1 MLTKEEISKRGKKI
15 RQEWEKQ
22 NRTAVQT
29 GAWEETSG
37 GRLSREEVASWGERI
52 RQEWEKP
59 AARATSARQTRREEE
74 DDEPGGLLGQLG
86 SLLQHSTEL
95 QNRTAYRNEEIRQ
108 EAEEVLGRPARENEA
123 RYNAYNQW
131 LEEDDNRQR
140 LNDLVQS
147 EQAAR
152 KEADIDERMH
162 KLGYTDAEIEEIRT
176 RRREYQQSV
185 PFGYDITHRIASS
198 VEGIASQAAGAA
210 FMAPETLRQ
219 ALYNFADRQRL
230 NTGDESHDEL
240 LKAVERVRNSNGMY
254 TLDELARNN
263 DRGWTAADIAAAE
276 AELDGAAAPVDM
288 SGPGGR
294 LYQRGEEALQ
304 EARLGLS
311 DLQELAYGAAE
322 SAGENIALGLVS
334 PGLLLGEQALR
345 SAGGGIADS
354 AAAGQSAG
362 QSLLSGLG
370 HGAVSAGIEQIG
382 IGQMM
387 RNMGRATGMS
397 RVTDDIL
404 DRIAALPGMDRLTPT
419 VAGIVA
425 NAGEEAAE
433 EFVQTYADTA
443 VDALLGRE
451 TPGLLSREL
460 LGEAAQSALGGAVGG
475 GLIGGISS
483 GIGAVQDVRQGRIA
497 PRADLVANANLSAT
511 IERAGQVGRAQ
522 QAAAGAAQAQQERQA
537 AAQVQQ
543 TAPEAAAE
551 SATTAPQQRTVDPQL
566 AELAAQS
573 GGRLDASAWRTMQQ
587 PQAENAESLTGNAET
602 LTGSAETLT
611 AQDQRRAVRQ
621 NWTDEQRAEAML
633 LEANT
638 SMTEAAVNTA
648 VEAMPA
654 DVSGDVYSV
663 AANTVY
669 QLSRQGIAED
679 WDAALDLAS
688 RSGVRVNQILA
699 APGGAEAL
707 QMIYNR
713 GQMDGIEAAGY
724 SAAGLADERR
734 AGQVQY
740 QAGALVPEEDK
751 MLFDLYAAASD
762 TAVTVSDRLEK
773 NAGGY
778 VDTALGKVY
787 FGAEAGAD
795 TFGTVLHESVHQYN
809 AWDEAGGRE
818 LQTATLRYL
827 AEQQGFESVNDLVES
842 YIQRYQE
849 AGQEL
854 SYAQACEEI
863 TADAMR
869 GVFGSEE
876 TFARWVEHQRALAEQ
891 NGRQR
896 STIAKVMDHVREM
909 LDKVISKAKS
919 ILNREPGNAAARQ
932 AQALAESQKRALEE
946 LYYKHAET
954 AMEAQRAARRSQN
967 QTENVNKSEES
978 ANENQTGVAS
988 SQQNV
993 ASSQQNAASERRYQF
1008 PDKDHVV
1015 VPGNGNPYMNNKSYR
1030 SVSSGKNPISAYT
1043 GYAMFADNANAIA
1056 DVYGEDMYMVDHKNL
1071 VDIDDFKVK
1080 IAQAWDDAAENGTLP
1095 AELDVISYEYD
1106 GEAVAQ
1112 DFDPPDIVD
1121 GAGAWDNPDIAAW
1134 AFDAGIFEDVAGVKT
1149 RDGAVVWDPDVII
1162 RVNKDAE
1169 VWGAESGESTTGGR
1183 RYQLPEDTG
1192 IRTVNYSD
1200 YVDTSQENQDIAERE
1215 GLGEFG
1221 KSSPNGELKTAILYH
1236 GSYADFDRF
1245 DFEAGR
1251 AARKN
1256 GSVDRHGE
1264 GFYFTENPDWAR
1276 NYGDNVYKVEVK
1288 YSTDNRTAK
1297 RTGREKDF
1305 TRTSSGYWVIPSNK
1319 ADNIRILS
1327 KADASEASIDD
1338 AAKRYHLPVDEG
1350 QMESGQRA
1358 AAWENVDR
1366 AGLLE
1371 ALQAAYEE
1379 KETHRVPEET
1389 IDRIAR
1395 RIVSG
1400 EDSRADVKVV
1410 REQLVGLLNY
1420 AASGQADWDA
1430 VVAAAEGIAD
1440 EVMKKSGHMDRS
1452 LWNEYKDLHYFT
1464 VKVKRGGTEYNELV
1478 YRYGSYAAAKREMA
1492 RFGITLN
1499 TNEKNVARGIDQVY
1513 QELAGDYPGLFSA
1526 ELTDPMEQLD
1536 RIAQVR
1542 QAIKPAYQNSY
1553 GESYEEARADLAMR
1567 IIGSAVAEG
1576 VTDTGVAGMLR
1587 QRIDENLNAHRAG
1600 VQRRVVNALN
1610 EQERTA
1616 RDDAFRQMQRVVS
1629 ASGEANR
1636 RRLEAERE
1644 AWAKTSDQMR
1654 TAMARSRD
1662 TAQRAR
1668 DARNADNIRRQIAA
1682 NRTKLN
1688 RMLLHP
1694 SDQYHIPPK
1703 LMQDALQ
1710 VAELANNAT
1719 YNEDTVTKLQA
1730 LRSQLAEQAAANEG
1744 ADSIAA
1750 DWNSSGISEMLGSL
1764 ASSMQRT
1771 SRRNAR
1777 LDEQADAQA
1786 RRLERGLN
1794 QLYDMQSEYEN
1805 ADFSSRRIDRFT
1817 VDELATLRDIT
1828 SAMVTVIQNSN
1839 KLLATQ
1845 TAQSAAEF
1853 ASVARQEVE
1862 GSPSRLKDKNGKG
1875 GSIKERLLEF
1885 YNKYRANVYNAERI
1899 FNMLGG
1905 HRHGG
1910 AMEALG
1916 KSLAAGEAKQT
1927 AIREKGMQQFRDVLE
1942 GKENRKLLRRFAGQD
1957 AELIDVGFSTKINRA
1972 QMVSLYMHL
1981 QNAQNREH
1989 VLKGGVVIPD
1999 MKEYARGHIEKA
2011 YRTNR
2016 VERITE
2022 GTISAIEKELTTGEM
2037 ADYCQKWIT
2046 DLKELLNNYTKNVIN
2061 ETSRRLSGYDK
2072 AGVGDYYPIAVDR
2085 DVLQKEIEGV
2095 VYNGTI
2101 EGRGFLKS
2109 RQEHSKAPLLLEE
2122 ASGVM
2127 ARTLAD
2133 AAAYGGLAPAIRD
2146 ANKIWNA
2153 NRNEQGSLRAAVRKN
2168 FGSDGVNFVENY
2180 IADLQQRPRTRK
2192 NIFDFLS
2199 GMRGNY
2205 AGAVLT
2211 LNPGVALGQV
2221 SGVAAAASDLG
2232 WKATWDAYREML
2244 PNSAEHK
2251 ERIRKEMMDH
2261 GYWQLE
2267 ATLSD
2272 GPTAELN
2279 AVRQRSGAVQ
2289 RVLERIPGTGWLENM
2304 DMKTRMALWE
2314 GSKYYVDHHLE
2325 EFGLPADA
2333 HGSDAWWGAVVSK
2346 MTEVNDRTQPNYTIS
2361 QQSALQRDPS
2371 QLVKMLTMFRSQGF
2385 QNYGL
2390 VASAVEDVRAQAAY
2404 EEEYAQ
2410 RAADTTL
2417 GEEERQQ
2424 AQADLE
2430 RVQRD
2435 KAAAWTTLR
2444 RAASGQVVS
2453 AAIFV
2458 AAKMLV
2464 DDWLLHRYD
2473 REKDEEGQITP
2484 ASVAGR
2490 AAGMIAEN
2498 LMGNVYGLS
2507 EVWNT
2512 VANLFGGGEEEPVSL
2527 TGVDAISDLSG
2538 DLLRLH
2544 NAVTE
2549 DELDP
2554 TKVRDRLID
2563 LAGSVGNLTGV
2574 PVARLTRIVEGLT
2587 GWIGD
2592 ISTAANSDGL
2602 NLWDVMNA
2610 PPSSTSQYDRLYT
2623 AVFEEPDP
2631 EDAAAALK
2639 RLADLDEL
2647 TPPAKASDA
2656 KAGDGKLLT
2665 ELLKREREY
2674 GSSVQ
2679 DAAAAR
2685 VAGNEAQQRQIRQE
2699 LVNTLA
2705 GALGI
2710 DQNTKEGQRRLRT
2723 LINKVDGAITDEV
2736 REQMGADSKTGA
2748 TVYTPLLAAL
2758 EDGGDPAAAQTVLRR
2773 AGITD
2778 SNIKNAVQGVYKDEY
2793 IYGDKSTR
2801 QRIERQ
2807 LLQLKDANGEPYFD
2821 ESELQGWVTDWELQ
2835 GLNDSVYTDLDEALA
2850 TRNKAAAKEQIDRY
2864 MTAGK
2869 SADSIRNRMAS
2880 LYKQEYIN
2888 ADSARRREIAQFLVG
2903 LRGPK
2908 GEKIVTV
2915 DTLTKWIMDDA
2926 MAKATAG
2933 R

>member
-1 MLTKEEISKRGKKI
+1 MAITKERLKALR
-15 RQEWEKQ
+15 KQ
-22 NRTAVQT
+22 VDADNDSSAVRVDRTADRNRN
-29 GAWEETSG
+29 TSAV
-37 GRLSREEVASWGERI
+37 S
-52 RQEWEKP
+52 
-59 AARATSARQTRREEE
+59 AARTQRTSTSTSQARREEE
-74 DDEPGGLLGQLG
+74 DELGGLLGRLG
-86 SLLQHSTEL
+86 SLLQRSTEL
-95 QNRTAYRNEEIRQ
+95 QNQTAYRNEEIRQ
-108 EAEEVLGRPARENEA
+108 EADRELGQAVANAITPDDPVKALGRAQRSTGLRTVPAERREEIVREGLREDGRTDEEIDEAKSRTPEALYNE
-123 RYNAYNQW
+123 YNQW
-131 LEEDDNRQR
+131 LEEGDNRKR
-140 LNDLVQS
+140 LDDLVQS
-147 EQAAR
+147 ERAAR
-152 KEADIDERMH
+152 RESDTDERMH
-162 KLGYTDAEIEEIRT
+162 KLGYTDAEIEEIRA
-176 RRREYQQSV
+176 RRREYEQSV
-185 PFGYDITHRIASS
+185 PFGYDIGHRIASS
-198 VEGIASQAAGAA
+198 AAGIGSQAVGSALMGLPVMAQGLEDFLLHDYDTRPEDIDGLAGS
-210 FMAPETLRQ
+210 MYRLGRQ
-219 ALYNFADRQRL
+219 IYDQ
-230 NTGDESHDEL
+230 GDESL
-240 LKAVERVRNSNGMY
+240 G
-254 TLDELARNN
+254 
-263 DRGWTAADIAAAE
+263 
-276 AELDGAAAPVDM
+276 
-288 SGPGGR
+288 
-294 LYQRGEEALQ
+294 

-311 DLQELAYGAAE
+311 DMQDVAYSLGEMAGENVGMAAIFGPQALLIEQSLRALGGGVADMADEGRGAE
-322 SAGENIALGLVS
+322 SAA
-334 PGLLLGEQALR
+334 
-345 SAGGGIADS
+345 
-354 AAAGQSAG
+354 
-362 QSLLSGLG
+362 LSGLA
-370 HGAVSAGIEQIG
+370 HGAVSYGIERLG
-382 IGQMM
+382 IAQMM
-387 RNMGRATGMS
+387 RNMGRASGLN
-397 RVTDDIL
+397 RVTDSIV
-404 DRIAALPGMDRLTPT
+404 DRIASLPGIAQLEQKAPWL
-419 VAGIVA
+419 AGTLSS
-425 NAGEEAAE
+425 AGEEATE

-451 TPGLLSREL
+451 TPGLLSGEL
-460 LGEAAQSALGGAVGG
+460 LNEAAQSAVMGAAGG

-497 PRADLVANANLSAT
+497 PRADLVANAQLSAA

-522 QAAAGAAQAQQERQA
+522 QAAAGAAQTQQERQA

-543 TAPEAAAE
+543 TAPEAVTE
-551 SATTAPQQRTVDPQL
+551 SATTNPQQRAVDPRL

-573 GGRLDASAWRTMQQ
+573 DGRLDASAWRTMQQ
-587 PQAENAESLTGNAET
+587 PQAENAES
-602 LTGSAETLT
+602 LT

-669 QLSRQGIAED
+669 QMARQGIAED

-724 SAAGLADERR
+724 SAAGLADERQAGR
-734 AGQVQY
+734 AEY
-740 QAGALVPEEDK
+740 QPGALVPEEDRA
-751 MLFDLYAAASD
+751 LFDLYAAASD

-773 NAGGY
+773 NAGG
-778 VDTALGKVY
+778 
-787 FGAEAGAD
+787 
-795 TFGTVLHESVHQYN
+795 
-809 AWDEAGGRE
+809 
-818 LQTATLRYL
+818 
-827 AEQQGFESVNDLVES
+827 
-842 YIQRYQE
+842 
-849 AGQEL
+849 
-854 SYAQACEEI
+854 
-863 TADAMR
+863 
-869 GVFGSEE
+869 
-876 TFARWVEHQRALAEQ
+876 
-891 NGRQR
+891 
-896 STIAKVMDHVREM
+896 
-909 LDKVISKAKS
+909 
-919 ILNREPGNAAARQ
+919 
-932 AQALAESQKRALEE
+932 
-946 LYYKHAET
+946 
-954 AMEAQRAARRSQN
+954 
-967 QTENVNKSEES
+967 
-978 ANENQTGVAS
+978 
-988 SQQNV
+988 
-993 ASSQQNAASERRYQF
+993 
-1008 PDKDHVV
+1008 
-1015 VPGNGNPYMNNKSYR
+1015 
-1030 SVSSGKNPISAYT
+1030 
-1043 GYAMFADNANAIA
+1043 
-1056 DVYGEDMYMVDHKNL
+1056 
-1071 VDIDDFKVK
+1071 
-1080 IAQAWDDAAENGTLP
+1080 
-1095 AELDVISYEYD
+1095 
-1106 GEAVAQ
+1106 
-1112 DFDPPDIVD
+1112 
-1121 GAGAWDNPDIAAW
+1121 
-1134 AFDAGIFEDVAGVKT
+1134 
-1149 RDGAVVWDPDVII
+1149 
-1162 RVNKDAE
+1162 
-1169 VWGAESGESTTGGR
+1169 
-1183 RYQLPEDTG
+1183 
-1192 IRTVNYSD
+1192 
-1200 YVDTSQENQDIAERE
+1200 
-1215 GLGEFG
+1215 
-1221 KSSPNGELKTAILYH
+1221 
-1236 GSYADFDRF
+1236 
-1245 DFEAGR
+1245 
-1251 AARKN
+1251 
-1256 GSVDRHGE
+1256 
-1264 GFYFTENPDWAR
+1264 
-1276 NYGDNVYKVEVK
+1276 
-1288 YSTDNRTAK
+1288 
-1297 RTGREKDF
+1297 
-1305 TRTSSGYWVIPSNK
+1305 
-1319 ADNIRILS
+1319 
-1327 KADASEASIDD
+1327 
-1338 AAKRYHLPVDEG
+1338 
-1350 QMESGQRA
+1350 
-1358 AAWENVDR
+1358 
-1366 AGLLE
+1366 
-1371 ALQAAYEE
+1371 
-1379 KETHRVPEET
+1379 
-1389 IDRIAR
+1389 
-1395 RIVSG
+1395 
-1400 EDSRADVKVV
+1400 
-1410 REQLVGLLNY
+1410 
-1420 AASGQADWDA
+1420 
-1430 VVAAAEGIAD
+1430 
-1440 EVMKKSGHMDRS
+1440 
-1452 LWNEYKDLHYFT
+1452 
-1464 VKVKRGGTEYNELV
+1464 
-1478 YRYGSYAAAKREMA
+1478 
-1492 RFGITLN
+1492 
-1499 TNEKNVARGIDQVY
+1499 
-1513 QELAGDYPGLFSA
+1513 YPGLFSA

-1567 IIGSAVAEG
+1567 IIGAAVGEG
-1576 VTDTGVAGMLR
+1576 VTDQGVAGMLR
-1587 QRIDENLNAHRAG
+1587 QRINENLNLHRSG
-1600 VQRRVVNALN
+1600 IQRRVVNALN

-1654 TAMARSRD
+1654 TAMARSRN

-1668 DARNADNIRRQIAA
+1668 DARSKDNTRRVIAS
-1682 NRTKLN
+1682 NLSKLN

-1694 SDQYHIPPK
+1694 SDQYHVPQK
-1703 LMQDALQ
+1703 LLQDAVQ
-1710 VAELANNAT
+1710 VAELANRAT
-1719 YNEDTVTKLQA
+1719 YNKETLNKLYALKDQLETQA
-1730 LRSQLAEQAAANEG
+1730 KASDG
-1744 ADSIAA
+1744 VDSIAA
-1750 DWNSSGISEMLGSL
+1750 DWENSGISQMLANL
-1764 ASSMQRT
+1764 TTSMERQQ
-1771 SRRNAR
+1771 SAR
-1777 LDEQADAQA
+1777 LAEQADAQT
-1786 RRLERGLN
+1786 RRAERGLETM
-1794 QLYDMQSEYEN
+1794 YEMQSDYMAGLEMET
-1805 ADFSSRRIDRFT
+1805 FSLDDLI
-1817 VDELATLRDIT
+1817 ALRDLT

-1839 KLLATQ
+1839 KLVATR
-1845 TAQSAAEF
+1845 TAQNASEF
-1853 ASVARQEVE
+1853 GDLAKQEVE
-1862 GSPSRLKDKNGKG
+1862 SSPSRLKDSSG
-1875 GSIKERLLEF
+1875 RLAEL
-1885 YNKYRANVYNAERI
+1885 YNKYRANVYNAERF

-1910 AMEALG
+1910 AMETLG
-1916 KSLAAGEAKQT
+1916 KALAAGEARQT
-1927 AIREKGMQQFRDVLE
+1927 EIREKGMQQFRDVLE
-1942 GKENRKLLRRFAGQD
+1942 GKENQKLLRRFAGQD
-1957 AELIDVGFSTKINRA
+1957 AELIDVGLSTKINRA

-1981 QNAQNREH
+1981 QNAQNRDH

-1999 MKEYARGHIEKA
+1999 MKEYTRGHIEKA

-2016 VERITE
+2016 VERITA
-2022 GTISAIEKELTTGEM
+2022 GTIDAIEKELTTGEM
-2037 ADYCQKWIT
+2037 ADYCQKWIA
-2046 DLKELLNNYTKNVIN
+2046 DLKELLNNYTKGVIN

-2072 AGVGDYYPIAVDR
+2072 AKVEEYYPLAVDR

-2095 VYNGTI
+2095 VHNGTI
-2101 EGRGFLKS
+2101 EGRGFLKE
-2109 RQEHSKAPLLLEE
+2109 RREHSTAPVLLEE
-2122 ASGVM
+2122 ASSVM
-2127 ARTLAD
+2127 GRTLSD
-2133 AAAYGGLAPAIRD
+2133 AAAYAGLAPAIRD

-2153 NRNEQGSLRAAVRKN
+2153 NRSEQGSLRAAVRKS
-2168 FGSDGVNFVENY
+2168 FGDDGVNFVENY
-2180 IADLQQRPRTRK
+2180 IADLQQQPRTRK

-2211 LNPGVALGQV
+2211 LNPGVALGQI

-2251 ERIRKEMMDH
+2251 ESIRKEMMDH

-2289 RVLERIPGTGWLENM
+2289 RALERIPGTGWLENM

-2333 HGSDAWWGAVVSK
+2333 RGSDAWWGAVVSK

-2410 RAADTTL
+2410 RAADTNL

-2435 KAAAWTTLR
+2435 KAAAWTALR

-2458 AAKMLV
+2458 VAKMLV

-2610 PPSSTSQYDRLYT
+2610 PSSSASQYDRLYT

-2656 KAGDGKLLT
+2656 KAGDSKLLT

-2685 VAGNEAQQRQIRQE
+2685 VAGNEAQQRQIRQQ

-2705 GALGI
+2705 DAMGI

-2723 LINKVDGAITDEV
+2723 VINKVDGAITDEV

-2778 SNIKNAVQGVYKDEY
+2778 SNIKSAVQGVYKDEY
-2793 IYGDKSTR
+2793 IYGDESTR
-2801 QRIERQ
+2801 QRIEGQ
-2807 LLQLKDANGEPYFD
+2807 LLALKDANGKPYFTKTKD
-2821 ESELQGWVTDWELQ
+2821 KDDFADWVTDWELQ
-2835 GLNDSVYTDLDEALA
+2835 GLNDNVYTDLDEAL
-2850 TRNKAAAKEQIDRY
+2850 TTENKAAAKEQIDRY

-2933 R
+2933 Q

>member
-1 MLTKEEISKRGKKI
+1 MPYTSSDIAKI
-15 RQEWEKQ
+15 RK
-22 NRTAVQT
+22 RR
-29 GAWEETSG
+29 EEQQSTSG
-37 GRLSREEVASWGERI
+37 GMNGGKWQAADVAKIRRESA
-52 RQEWEKP
+52 
-59 AARATSARQTRREEE
+59 AAREGGRDQQLELDKELYTRRTGRPAEWAEPRRTATSARQNE
-74 DDEPGGLLGQLG
+74 EPGGLLD
-86 SLLQHSTEL
+86 SLMGMMQRSTEL
-95 QNRTAYRNEEIRQ
+95 QNQTAYRNQEIEKEGGKLAGRLAAQVLDTTPREGSLADRMERNARGIMDEQ
-108 EAEEVLGRPARENEA
+108 ESRWREYNE
-123 RYNAYNQW
+123 W
-131 LEEDDNRQR
+131 LEEGSNRE
-140 LNDLVQS
+140 L
-147 EQAAR
+147 AA
-152 KEADIDERMH
+152 
-162 KLGYTDAEIEEIRT
+162 
-176 RRREYQQSV
+176 
-185 PFGYDITHRIASS
+185 
-198 VEGIASQAAGAA
+198 
-210 FMAPETLRQ
+210 
-219 ALYNFADRQRL
+219 
-230 NTGDESHDEL
+230 
-240 LKAVERVRNSNGMY
+240 AVERMEDSGGQY
-254 TLDELARNN
+254 SLADLAANN
-263 DRGWTAADIAAAE
+263 DRGWTMEQIEDAAARLADRGLLDKAYSVNRRAGKSVAGIGQE
-276 AELDGAAAPVDM
+276 AAGAAAMALPVAAQAVEDVLYGTETRPEEIDGLAGDLYRWG
-288 SGPGGR
+288 SNV
-294 LYQRGEEALQ
+294 YQRGGKNLQ
-304 EARLGLS
+304 ESRLGLS
-311 DLQELAYGAAE
+311 DLEELAYGAAE
-322 SAGENIALGLVS
+322 SAGENIALGLIN
-334 PGLLLGEQALR
+334 PGLLLAEQTAR
-345 SAGGGIADS
+345 SAGGGIADM
-354 AAAGQSAG
+354 AAAGRSAG
-362 QSLLSGLG
+362 AAALSGLG
-370 HGAVSAGIEQIG
+370 HGAISAGIEQIG

-387 RNMGRATGMS
+387 RNMGMRTGMS
-397 RVTDDIL
+397 RAADSIL
-404 DRIAALPGMDRLTPT
+404 DRIAALPGLDRLAPA
-419 VAGIVA
+419 VAGTVA

-433 EFVQTYADTA
+433 EFVQSYADTA
-443 VDALLGRE
+443 LDTLLGAPD
-451 TPGLLSREL
+451 TPGLLSGEL
-460 LGEAAQSALGGAVGG
+460 LAEAAQSALGGAAGG

-522 QAAAGAAQAQQERQA
+522 QAAAGAAQTQRERQA

-543 TAPEAAAE
+543 TAPEAVTE
-551 SATTAPQQRTVDPQL
+551 SATTNPQQRAVDPRL
-566 AELAAQS
+566 AELATQS

-587 PQAENAESLTGNAET
+587 PQAENAETLTENAESLTEN
-602 LTGSAETLT
+602 AETLT
-611 AQDQRRAVRQ
+611 AQDQRQAVRQ

-713 GQMDGIEAAGY
+713 GQIDGIEAAGY

-787 FGAEAGAD
+787 FGTQADAD
-795 TFGTVLHESVHQYN
+795 TFGTILHESVHQYN

-876 TFARWVEHQRALAEQ
+876 AFARWVEHQRALAEQ

-896 STIAKVMDHVREM
+896 STIAKVMDRVREM

-932 AQALAESQKRALEE
+932 AKALAESQKRALEE

-967 QTENVNKSEES
+967 QTENVNESEES

-993 ASSQQNAASERRYQF
+993 ASFKQNVASEGENVASERRYQL
-1008 PDKDHVV
+1008 PEESDEE
-1015 VPGNGNPYMNNKSYR
+1015 R
-1030 SVSSGKNPISAYT
+1030 VSRRLANLNAELDDLHRQRRTLREEREAWEESEDVQKLNAEKEAARKHGLFSAEYKAFKQTPQYQAWLESEETFNARAAELKKQIGEVQERVREVQDQLKAISAKN
-1043 GYAMFADNANAIA
+1043 DNERVAY
-1056 DVYGEDMYMVDHKNL
+1056 DE
-1071 VDIDDFKVK
+1071 
-1080 IAQAWDDAAENGTLP
+1080 AAERNGGKAAYRRTLAVERFGTTEQFERAGYILPDGQMLDFAQNDSTRDTDHREIIDVFGPSEVRTGTEALNAFLADGNVRVMAEAPGIDVPAEVRPSTEQLERIREMAETIGAERRSFTLDFSAPDGKAVASKTYRGRINADRIVREIREYYQTGTLP
-1095 AELDVISYEYD
+1095 EESSL
-1106 GEAVAQ
+1106 AQ
-1112 DFDPPDIVD
+1112 F
-1121 GAGAWDNPDIAAW
+1121 
-1134 AFDAGIFEDVAGVKT
+1134 
-1149 RDGAVVWDPDVII
+1149 
-1162 RVNKDAE
+1162 
-1169 VWGAESGESTTGGR
+1169 
-1183 RYQLPEDTG
+1183 RYQ
-1192 IRTVNYSD
+1192 
-1200 YVDTSQENQDIAERE
+1200 
-1215 GLGEFG
+1215 
-1221 KSSPNGELKTAILYH
+1221 
-1236 GSYADFDRF
+1236 
-1245 DFEAGR
+1245 
-1251 AARKN
+1251 
-1256 GSVDRHGE
+1256 
-1264 GFYFTENPDWAR
+1264 
-1276 NYGDNVYKVEVK
+1276 
-1288 YSTDNRTAK
+1288 
-1297 RTGREKDF
+1297 
-1305 TRTSSGYWVIPSNK
+1305 
-1319 ADNIRILS
+1319 
-1327 KADASEASIDD
+1327 
-1338 AAKRYHLPVDEG
+1338 LPVDEG

-1358 AAWENVDR
+1358 AAWENTDR
-1366 AGLLE
+1366 VGLAEYISELYQSGE
-1371 ALQAAYEE
+1371 MR
-1379 KETHRVPEET
+1379 RVPVE
-1389 IDRIAR
+1389 RVQQLAR
-1395 RIVSG
+1395 RILS
-1400 EDSRADVKVV
+1400 DSASKANEITVAK
-1410 REQLVGLLNY
+1410 QLDGLMQY
-1420 AASGQADWDA
+1420 MASGQTDFETAFG
-1430 VVAAAEGIAD
+1430 AAEGIAD
-1440 EVMKKSGHMDRS
+1440 GILQKSTRRDSS

-1464 VKVKRGGTEYNELV
+1464 VHMERGGPEYQEMV
-1478 YRYGSYAAAKREMA
+1478 YQYGSYALAQKELGRNGIKLTTAKDSS
-1492 RFGITLN
+1492 
-1499 TNEKNVARGIDQVY
+1499 ARGIDQLY
-1513 QELAGDYPGLFSA
+1513 QELSNEYPGLFPSEITGPA
-1526 ELTDPMEQLD
+1526 DQLD

-1542 QAIKPAYQNSY
+1542 QSIRPQIKNNF
-1553 GESYEEARADLAMR
+1553 GESYEEARADLAMQ
-1567 IIGSAVAEG
+1567 IIGAAVGEG
-1576 VTDTGVAGMLR
+1576 VTDQGVAGMLR
-1587 QRIDENLNAHRAG
+1587 QRIDENLNLHRSG
-1600 VQRRVVNALN
+1600 IQRRVVNALN
-1610 EQERTA
+1610 EQEWEA
-1616 RDDAFRQMQRVVS
+1616 RNEGFAQAQRIVR

-1636 RRLEAERE
+1636 QRLERERA
-1644 AWAKTSDQMR
+1644 AWANTSNAMQ
-1654 TAMARSRD
+1654 TAMARSRNI
-1662 TAQRAR
+1662 ARRAR
-1668 DARNADNIRRQIAA
+1668 DARNKDNVRRVIAS
-1682 NRTKLN
+1682 NLTKLN

-1694 SDQYHIPPK
+1694 SDQYHVPPK
-1703 LMQDALQ
+1703 LLQDTIQ
-1710 VAELANNAT
+1710 VAELANRAT
-1719 YNEDTVTKLQA
+1719 YNKETLNKLYALKDQLETQA
-1730 LRSQLAEQAAANEG
+1730 KASDG
-1744 ADSIAA
+1744 VDSIAA
-1750 DWNSSGISEMLGSL
+1750 DWENSGISQMLANL
-1764 ASSMQRT
+1764 TTSMERQQ
-1771 SRRNAR
+1771 SAR
-1777 LDEQADAQA
+1777 LAEQADAQT
-1786 RRLERGLN
+1786 RRAERGLETM
-1794 QLYDMQSEYEN
+1794 YEMQSDYMAGLEMET
-1805 ADFSSRRIDRFT
+1805 FSLDDLI
-1817 VDELATLRDIT
+1817 ALRDLT

-1839 KLLATQ
+1839 KLVATR
-1845 TAQSAAEF
+1845 TAQSASEF
-1853 ASVARQEVE
+1853 GDLAKQEVE
-1862 GSPSRLKDKNGKG
+1862 SSPSRLKDSSG
-1875 GSIKERLLEF
+1875 RLAEL
-1885 YNKYRANVYNAERI
+1885 YNKYRANVYNAERF

-1910 AMEALG
+1910 AMETLG
-1916 KSLAAGEAKQT
+1916 KALAAGEARQT
-1927 AIREKGMQQFRDVLE
+1927 EIREKGMQQFRDVLE
-1942 GKENRKLLRRFAGQD
+1942 GKENQKLLRRFAGQD
-1957 AELIDVGFSTKINRA
+1957 AELIDVGLSTKINRA

-1981 QNAQNREH
+1981 QNAQNRDH

-1999 MKEYARGHIEKA
+1999 MKEYTRGHIEKA

-2016 VERITE
+2016 VERITA
-2022 GTISAIEKELTTGEM
+2022 GTIDAIEKELTTGEM
-2037 ADYCQKWIT
+2037 ADYCQKWIA
-2046 DLKELLNNYTKNVIN
+2046 DLKELLNNYTKGVIN

-2072 AGVGDYYPIAVDR
+2072 AKVEEYYPLAVDR

-2095 VYNGTI
+2095 VHNGTI
-2101 EGRGFLKS
+2101 EGRGFLKE
-2109 RQEHSKAPLLLEE
+2109 RREHSTAPVLLEE
-2122 ASGVM
+2122 ASSVM
-2127 ARTLAD
+2127 GRTLSD
-2133 AAAYGGLAPAIRD
+2133 AAAYAGLAPAIRD

-2153 NRNEQGSLRAAVRKN
+2153 NRSEQGSLRAAVRKS
-2168 FGSDGVNFVENY
+2168 FGDDGVNFVENY
-2180 IADLQQRPRTRK
+2180 IADLQQQPRTRK

-2211 LNPGVALGQV
+2211 LNPGVALGQI

-2251 ERIRKEMMDH
+2251 ENIRKEMMDH

-2390 VASAVEDVRAQAAY
+2390 VASAVENVRAQAAY
-2404 EEEYAQ
+2404 EEEYAR

-2435 KAAAWTTLR
+2435 KAAAWTALR

-2498 LMGNVYGLS
+2498 LMSNVYGLS

-2554 TKVRDRLID
+2554 AKVRDRLID

-2592 ISTAANSDGL
+2592 ISTAATSDGL

-2610 PPSSTSQYDRLYT
+2610 PSSSASQYDRLYT

-2656 KAGDGKLLT
+2656 KAGDSKLLT

-2679 DAAAAR
+2679 DAADAR
-2685 VAGNEAQQRQIRQE
+2685 VAGNEAQQRQIRQQ

-2705 GALGI
+2705 DAMGI

-2723 LINKVDGAITDEV
+2723 VINKVDGAITDEV

-2778 SNIKNAVQGVYKDEY
+2778 SNIKSAVQGVYKDEY
-2793 IYGDKSTR
+2793 IYGDESTR
-2801 QRIERQ
+2801 RRIERQ
-2807 LLQLKDANGEPYFD
+2807 LLQLKDANGEPYFTKTRD
-2821 ESELQGWVTDWELQ
+2821 QDDFVDWVTDWTLQ

-2850 TRNKAAAKEQIDRY
+2850 TGNKAAAKEQIDRY

>member
-1 MLTKEEISKRGKKI
+1 MAITRERLKELR
-15 RQEWEKQ
+15 RQVEAEDASSAVKS
-22 NRTAVQT
+22 NRVSRPRS
-29 GAWEETSG
+29 TSTD
-37 GRLSREEVASWGERI
+37 S
-52 RQEWEKP
+52 
-59 AARATSARQTRREEE
+59 AARTQRTATSARQARREEE
-74 DDEPGGLLGQLG
+74 DEEPGGLLD
-86 SLLQHSTEL
+86 SLMGMMQRSTEL
-95 QNRTAYRNEEIRQ
+95 QNQTAYRNQEIEKEGGKLAGRLAAQVLDTTPREGSLADRMERNARGIMDEQ
-108 EAEEVLGRPARENEA
+108 ESRWREYNE
-123 RYNAYNQW
+123 W
-131 LEEDDNRQR
+131 LEEGSNRE
-140 LNDLVQS
+140 L
-147 EQAAR
+147 AA
-152 KEADIDERMH
+152 
-162 KLGYTDAEIEEIRT
+162 
-176 RRREYQQSV
+176 
-185 PFGYDITHRIASS
+185 
-198 VEGIASQAAGAA
+198 
-210 FMAPETLRQ
+210 
-219 ALYNFADRQRL
+219 
-230 NTGDESHDEL
+230 
-240 LKAVERVRNSNGMY
+240 AVERMEDSGGQY
-254 TLDELARNN
+254 SLADLAANN
-263 DRGWTAADIAAAE
+263 DRGWTMEQIEDAAARLADRGLLDKAYSVNRRAGKSVAGIGQE
-276 AELDGAAAPVDM
+276 AAGAAAMALPVAAQAVEDVIYGTETRPEEIDGLAGDLYRWG
-288 SGPGGR
+288 SNV
-294 LYQRGEEALQ
+294 YQRGGENLQ
-304 EARLGLS
+304 ESRLGLS
-311 DLQELAYGAAE
+311 DLEELAYGAAE
-322 SAGENIALGLVS
+322 SAGENIALGLIN
-334 PGLLLGEQALR
+334 PGLLLAEQTAR
-345 SAGGGIADS
+345 SAGGGIADM
-354 AAAGQSAG
+354 AAAGRSAG
-362 QSLLSGLG
+362 AAALSGLG
-370 HGAVSAGIEQIG
+370 HGAISAGIEQIG

-387 RNMGRATGMS
+387 RNMGMRTGMS
-397 RVTDDIL
+397 RAADSIL
-404 DRIAALPGMDRLTPT
+404 DRIAALPGLDRLAPA
-419 VAGIVA
+419 VAGTVA

-443 VDALLGRE
+443 LDALLGAPD
-451 TPGLLSREL
+451 TPGLLSEEL
-460 LGEAAQSALGGAVGG
+460 LAEAAQSALGGAAGG

-522 QAAAGAAQAQQERQA
+522 QATAGAAQTQRERQA

-543 TAPEAAAE
+543 TAPEAVTE
-551 SATTAPQQRTVDPQL
+551 SATTNPQQRAVDPRL
-566 AELAAQS
+566 AELATQS

-587 PQAENAESLTGNAET
+587 PQAENAESLTENAESLTGNAET
-602 LTGSAETLT
+602 LTGNAETLT
-611 AQDQRRAVRQ
+611 AQDQRQAVRQ

-795 TFGTVLHESVHQYN
+795 TFGTILHESVHQYN

-876 TFARWVEHQRALAEQ
+876 AFARWVEHQRALAEQ

-896 STIAKVMDHVREM
+896 SAIAKVMDRVREM

-932 AQALAESQKRALEE
+932 AKALAESQKRALEE

-967 QTENVNKSEES
+967 QTENVNESKES

-988 SQQNV
+988 SQQNA
-993 ASSQQNAASERRYQF
+993 ASSQQNVASERENVASERRYQL
-1008 PDKDHVV
+1008 PEESDEE
-1015 VPGNGNPYMNNKSYR
+1015 R
-1030 SVSSGKNPISAYT
+1030 VSRRLANLNAELDDLHRQRRTLREEREAWEESEDVQKLNAEKEAARKHGLFSAEYKAFKQTPQYQAWLESEETFNARAAELKKQIGEVQERVREVQDQLKAISAKN
-1043 GYAMFADNANAIA
+1043 DNERVAY
-1056 DVYGEDMYMVDHKNL
+1056 DE
-1071 VDIDDFKVK
+1071 
-1080 IAQAWDDAAENGTLP
+1080 AAERNGGKAAYRRTLAVEQFGTTEQFERAGYILPDGQMLDFAQNDSTRDTDHREIIDVFGPYEVRTGTEALNAFLADGNIRVMADAPGIDVPAEVRPSTEQLERIREMAETIGAERRSFTLDFSAPDGKAVASKTYRGRINADRIVREIREYYQTGTLP
-1095 AELDVISYEYD
+1095 EESNL
-1106 GEAVAQ
+1106 AQ
-1112 DFDPPDIVD
+1112 F
-1121 GAGAWDNPDIAAW
+1121 
-1134 AFDAGIFEDVAGVKT
+1134 
-1149 RDGAVVWDPDVII
+1149 
-1162 RVNKDAE
+1162 
-1169 VWGAESGESTTGGR
+1169 
-1183 RYQLPEDTG
+1183 RYQ
-1192 IRTVNYSD
+1192 
-1200 YVDTSQENQDIAERE
+1200 
-1215 GLGEFG
+1215 
-1221 KSSPNGELKTAILYH
+1221 
-1236 GSYADFDRF
+1236 
-1245 DFEAGR
+1245 
-1251 AARKN
+1251 
-1256 GSVDRHGE
+1256 
-1264 GFYFTENPDWAR
+1264 
-1276 NYGDNVYKVEVK
+1276 
-1288 YSTDNRTAK
+1288 
-1297 RTGREKDF
+1297 
-1305 TRTSSGYWVIPSNK
+1305 
-1319 ADNIRILS
+1319 
-1327 KADASEASIDD
+1327 
-1338 AAKRYHLPVDEG
+1338 LPVDEG

-1358 AAWENVDR
+1358 AAWENTDR
-1366 AGLLE
+1366 VGLAEYISELYQSGE
-1371 ALQAAYEE
+1371 MR
-1379 KETHRVPEET
+1379 RVPVE
-1389 IDRIAR
+1389 RVQQLAR
-1395 RIVSG
+1395 RILS
-1400 EDSRADVKVV
+1400 DSASKANEITVAK
-1410 REQLVGLLNY
+1410 QLDGLMQY
-1420 AASGQADWDA
+1420 MASGQTDFETAFG
-1430 VVAAAEGIAD
+1430 AAEGIAD
-1440 EVMKKSGHMDRS
+1440 GILQKSTRRDSS

-1464 VKVKRGGTEYNELV
+1464 VHMERGGPEYQEMV
-1478 YRYGSYAAAKREMA
+1478 YQYGSYALAQKELGRNGIKLTTAKDSS
-1492 RFGITLN
+1492 
-1499 TNEKNVARGIDQVY
+1499 ARGIDQLY
-1513 QELAGDYPGLFSA
+1513 QELSNKYPGLFPSEITGPA
-1526 ELTDPMEQLD
+1526 DQLD

-1542 QAIKPAYQNSY
+1542 QSIRPQIKNNF
-1553 GESYEEARADLAMR
+1553 GESYEEARADLAMQ
-1567 IIGSAVAEG
+1567 IIGAAVGEG
-1576 VTDTGVAGMLR
+1576 VTDQGVAGMLR
-1587 QRIDENLNAHRAG
+1587 QRIDENLNLHRSG
-1600 VQRRVVNALN
+1600 IQRRVVNALN
-1610 EQERTA
+1610 EQA
-1616 RDDAFRQMQRVVS
+1616 REARNDGFAQAQRIVR

-1636 RRLEAERE
+1636 QRLERERA
-1644 AWAKTSDQMR
+1644 AWANTSNAMQ
-1654 TAMARSRD
+1654 TAMARSRNI
-1662 TAQRAR
+1662 ARRAR
-1668 DARNADNIRRQIAA
+1668 DARNKDNVRRVIAS
-1682 NRTKLN
+1682 NLTKLN

-1694 SDQYHIPPK
+1694 SDQYHVPPK
-1703 LMQDALQ
+1703 LLQDAIQ
-1710 VAELANNAT
+1710 VAELANRAT
-1719 YNEDTVTKLQA
+1719 YNKETLNKLYALKDQLETQA
-1730 LRSQLAEQAAANEG
+1730 KASDG
-1744 ADSIAA
+1744 VDSIAA
-1750 DWNSSGISEMLGSL
+1750 DWENSGISQMLANL
-1764 ASSMQRT
+1764 TTSMERQQ
-1771 SRRNAR
+1771 SAR
-1777 LDEQADAQA
+1777 LAEQADAQT
-1786 RRLERGLN
+1786 RRAERGLETM
-1794 QLYDMQSEYEN
+1794 YEMQSDYMAGLEMET
-1805 ADFSSRRIDRFT
+1805 FSLDDLI
-1817 VDELATLRDIT
+1817 ALRDLT

-1839 KLLATQ
+1839 KLLATR
-1845 TAQSAAEF
+1845 TAQNASEF
-1853 ASVARQEVE
+1853 GDLAKQEVE
-1862 GSPSRLKDKNGKG
+1862 SSPSRLKDSSG
-1875 GSIKERLLEF
+1875 RLAEL
-1885 YNKYRANVYNAERI
+1885 YNKYRANVYNAERF

-1910 AMEALG
+1910 AMETLG
-1916 KSLAAGEAKQT
+1916 KALAAGEARQT
-1927 AIREKGMQQFRDVLE
+1927 EIREKGMQQFRDVLE
-1942 GKENRKLLRRFAGQD
+1942 GKENQKLLRRFAGQD
-1957 AELIDVGFSTKINRA
+1957 AELVDVGLKGEDGQPALINHA
-1972 QMVSLYMHL
+1972 QMVSLYMHM
-1981 QNAQNREH
+1981 QNSQNREH
-1989 VLKGGVVIPD
+1989 VMGGGVVIPN
-1999 MKEYARGHIEKA
+1999 MKEYAKGHIEKA

-2016 VERITE
+2016 VAHIGEDTLALIEQNLTE
-2022 GTISAIEKELTTGEM
+2022 YDS
-2037 ADYCQKWIT
+2037 KWIA

-2072 AGVGDYYPIAVDR
+2072 AGVEDYYPITVAP

-2180 IADLQQRPRTRK
+2180 IADLQQQPRTRK

-2205 AGAVLT
+2205 AGAVLA
-2211 LNPGVALGQV
+2211 LNPGVALGQI

-2251 ERIRKEMMDH
+2251 ESIRKEMMDH

-2289 RVLERIPGTGWLENM
+2289 RALERMPGTGWLENM

-2325 EFGLPADA
+2325 EFNLPANA
-2333 HGSDAWWGAVVSK
+2333 RGSDAWWGAVVSK

-2473 REKDEEGQITP
+2473 REKDEDGQITP

-2498 LMGNVYGLS
+2498 LMSNVYGLS

-2554 TKVRDRLID
+2554 AKVRDRLID

-2592 ISTAANSDGL
+2592 ISTAATSDGL

-2610 PPSSTSQYDRLYT
+2610 PSSSASQYDRLYT

-2656 KAGDGKLLT
+2656 KAGDSKLLT

-2685 VAGNEAQQRQIRQE
+2685 VAGNEAQQRQIRQQ

-2705 GALGI
+2705 DAMGI

-2723 LINKVDGAITDEV
+2723 VINKVDGAITDEV

-2778 SNIKNAVQGVYKDEY
+2778 SDIKSAVQGVYKDEY
-2793 IYGDKSTR
+2793 IYGDESTR

-2807 LLQLKDANGEPYFD
+2807 LLQLKDANGEPYFTKTRD
-2821 ESELQGWVTDWELQ
+2821 QDDFADWVTDWTLQ

-2850 TRNKAAAKEQIDRY
+2850 TGNKAAAKEQIDRY

-2869 SADSIRNRMAS
+2869 SADSIRKRMAS

-2908 GEKIVTV
+2908 GEKIITV

-2933 R
+2933 Q

>member
-1 MLTKEEISKRGKKI
+1 MATREQVHNLVQRYSETRRKE
-15 RQEWEKQ
+15 QEKQ
-22 NRTAVQT
+22 A
-29 GAWEETSG
+29 
-37 GRLSREEVASWGERI
+37 
-52 RQEWEKP
+52 
-59 AARATSARQTRREEE
+59 SARSTGTISTRQARREEE
-74 DDEPGGLLGQLG
+74 DEEPGGLLD
-86 SLLQHSTEL
+86 SLMGMMQRSTEL
-95 QNRTAYRNEEIRQ
+95 QNQTAYRNEEIRQ
-108 EAEEVLGRPARENEA
+108 EADRELGQAVANAITPDDPVKALGRAQRSTGLRTVPAERREKIVRESLREDGHTDEEIDAAKSRTPEALYNE
-123 RYNAYNQW
+123 YNQW
-131 LEEDDNRQR
+131 LEEGDNRQR

-176 RRREYQQSV
+176 RRQEYQQSV
-185 PFGYDITHRIASS
+185 PFGYDIGHRIASS
-198 VEGIASQAAGAA
+198 AAGIGSQAVGSALMGLPVMAQGLEDFLLHDYDTRPEDIDGLAGS
-210 FMAPETLRQ
+210 MYRLGRQ
-219 ALYNFADRQRL
+219 IYDQ
-230 NTGDESHDEL
+230 GDESL
-240 LKAVERVRNSNGMY
+240 G
-254 TLDELARNN
+254 
-263 DRGWTAADIAAAE
+263 
-276 AELDGAAAPVDM
+276 
-288 SGPGGR
+288 
-294 LYQRGEEALQ
+294 

-311 DLQELAYGAAE
+311 DMQDAAYSLGEMAGENVGMAAIFGPQALLIEQSLRALGGGVADMADEGRGAE
-322 SAGENIALGLVS
+322 SAA
-334 PGLLLGEQALR
+334 
-345 SAGGGIADS
+345 
-354 AAAGQSAG
+354 
-362 QSLLSGLG
+362 LSGLA
-370 HGAVSAGIEQIG
+370 HGAVSYYIERLGIA
-382 IGQMM
+382 QMM
-387 RNMGRATGMS
+387 RNMGRASGLN
-397 RVTDDIL
+397 RVTDSIV
-404 DRIAALPGMDRLTPT
+404 DRIASLPGIAQLEQKAPWL
-419 VAGIVA
+419 AGTLSS
-425 NAGEEAAE
+425 AGEEATE

-451 TPGLLSREL
+451 TPGLLSGEL
-460 LGEAAQSALGGAVGG
+460 LGEAAQSALGGAAGG

-522 QAAAGAAQAQQERQA
+522 QAAAGAAQTQQERQA

-543 TAPEAAAE
+543 TAPEAVTE
-551 SATTAPQQRTVDPQL
+551 SATTNPQQRAVDPRL

-587 PQAENAESLTGNAET
+587 PQAENAESLTENAESLTGNAET
-602 LTGSAETLT
+602 LTAK
-611 AQDQRRAVRQ
+611 DQRQAVWQ

-713 GQMDGIEAAGY
+713 GQMDGIEASGY

-787 FGAEAGAD
+787 FGAESGAD
-795 TFGTVLHESVHQYN
+795 TFGTILHESVHQYN

-896 STIAKVMDHVREM
+896 STIAKMMDRVREM

-919 ILNREPGNAAARQ
+919 ILNQEPSNAAARQ
-932 AQALAESQKRALEE
+932 AKALAESQKRALEE

-967 QTENVNKSEES
+967 QTENVNESEES

-988 SQQNV
+988 SQQNI
-993 ASSQQNAASERRYQF
+993 ASSQQNVVSEGENAASERRYQL
-1008 PDKDHVV
+1008 PEESDEE
-1015 VPGNGNPYMNNKSYR
+1015 R
-1030 SVSSGKNPISAYT
+1030 VSRRLANLNAELDDLHRQRRTLREEREAWEESEDVQKLNAEKEAARKHGLFSAEYKAFKQTPQYQAWLESEETFNARAAELKKQIGEVQERVREVQDQLKAISAKN
-1043 GYAMFADNANAIA
+1043 DNERVAY
-1056 DVYGEDMYMVDHKNL
+1056 DE
-1071 VDIDDFKVK
+1071 
-1080 IAQAWDDAAENGTLP
+1080 AAERNGGKAAYRRTLAVERFGTTEQFERAGYILPDGQMLDFAQNDSTRDTDHREIIDVFGPSEVRTGTEALNAFLADGNVRVMAEAPGIDVPAEVRPSTEQLERIREMAETIGAERRSFTLDFSAPDGKAVASKTYRGRINADRIVREIREYYQTGTLP
-1095 AELDVISYEYD
+1095 EESSL
-1106 GEAVAQ
+1106 AQ
-1112 DFDPPDIVD
+1112 F
-1121 GAGAWDNPDIAAW
+1121 
-1134 AFDAGIFEDVAGVKT
+1134 
-1149 RDGAVVWDPDVII
+1149 
-1162 RVNKDAE
+1162 
-1169 VWGAESGESTTGGR
+1169 
-1183 RYQLPEDTG
+1183 RYQ
-1192 IRTVNYSD
+1192 
-1200 YVDTSQENQDIAERE
+1200 
-1215 GLGEFG
+1215 
-1221 KSSPNGELKTAILYH
+1221 
-1236 GSYADFDRF
+1236 
-1245 DFEAGR
+1245 
-1251 AARKN
+1251 
-1256 GSVDRHGE
+1256 
-1264 GFYFTENPDWAR
+1264 
-1276 NYGDNVYKVEVK
+1276 
-1288 YSTDNRTAK
+1288 
-1297 RTGREKDF
+1297 
-1305 TRTSSGYWVIPSNK
+1305 
-1319 ADNIRILS
+1319 
-1327 KADASEASIDD
+1327 
-1338 AAKRYHLPVDEG
+1338 LPVDEG

-1358 AAWENVDR
+1358 AAWENTDR
-1366 AGLLE
+1366 VGLAEYISELYQSGE
-1371 ALQAAYEE
+1371 MR
-1379 KETHRVPEET
+1379 RVPVE
-1389 IDRIAR
+1389 RVQQLAR
-1395 RIVSG
+1395 RILS
-1400 EDSRADVKVV
+1400 DSASKANEITVAK
-1410 REQLVGLLNY
+1410 QLDGLMQY
-1420 AASGQADWDA
+1420 MASGQTDFETAFG
-1430 VVAAAEGIAD
+1430 AAEGIAD
-1440 EVMKKSGHMDRS
+1440 GILQKSTRRDSS

-1464 VKVKRGGTEYNELV
+1464 VHMERGGPEYQEMV
-1478 YRYGSYAAAKREMA
+1478 YQYGSYALAQKELGRNGIKLTTAKDSS
-1492 RFGITLN
+1492 
-1499 TNEKNVARGIDQVY
+1499 ARGIDQLY
-1513 QELAGDYPGLFSA
+1513 QELSNEYPGLFPSEITGPA
-1526 ELTDPMEQLD
+1526 DQLD

-1542 QAIKPAYQNSY
+1542 QSIRPQIKNNF
-1553 GESYEEARADLAMR
+1553 GESYEEARADLAMQ
-1567 IIGSAVAEG
+1567 IIGAAVGEG
-1576 VTDTGVAGMLR
+1576 VTDQGVAGMLR
-1587 QRIDENLNAHRAG
+1587 QRIDENLNLHRSG
-1600 VQRRVVNALN
+1600 IQRRVVNALN
-1610 EQERTA
+1610 EQEWEA
-1616 RDDAFRQMQRVVS
+1616 RNEGFAQAQRIVR

-1636 RRLEAERE
+1636 KRLEAERK
-1644 AWAKTSDQMR
+1644 AWANTSNAMQE
-1654 TAMARSRD
+1654 AMARSRN

-1668 DARNADNIRRQIAA
+1668 DARSKDNTRRVIAS
-1682 NRTKLN
+1682 NLSKLN

-1694 SDQYHIPPK
+1694 SDQYHVPQK
-1703 LMQDALQ
+1703 LLRDAVQ
-1710 VAELANNAT
+1710 VAELANRAT
-1719 YNEDTVTKLQA
+1719 YNKETLNKLYALKDQLETQA
-1730 LRSQLAEQAAANEG
+1730 KASDG
-1744 ADSIAA
+1744 VDSIAA
-1750 DWNSSGISEMLGSL
+1750 DWENSGISQMLANL
-1764 ASSMQRT
+1764 TTSMERQQ
-1771 SRRNAR
+1771 SAR
-1777 LDEQADAQA
+1777 LAEQADAQT
-1786 RRLERGLN
+1786 RRAERGLETM
-1794 QLYDMQSEYEN
+1794 YEMQSDYMAGLEMET
-1805 ADFSSRRIDRFT
+1805 FSLDDLI
-1817 VDELATLRDIT
+1817 ALRDLT

-1839 KLLATQ
+1839 KLLATR
-1845 TAQSAAEF
+1845 TAQNASEF
-1853 ASVARQEVE
+1853 GDLAKQEVE
-1862 GSPSRLKDKNGKG
+1862 SSPSRLKDSSG
-1875 GSIKERLLEF
+1875 RLAEL
-1885 YNKYRANVYNAERI
+1885 YNKYRANVYNAERF

-1910 AMEALG
+1910 AMETLG
-1916 KSLAAGEAKQT
+1916 KALAAGEARQT
-1927 AIREKGMQQFRDVLE
+1927 EIQEKGMQQFRDVLE
-1942 GKENRKLLRRFAGQD
+1942 GKENQKLLRRFAGQD
-1957 AELIDVGFSTKINRA
+1957 AELIDVGLSTKINRA

-1981 QNAQNREH
+1981 QNAQNRDH

-1999 MKEYARGHIEKA
+1999 MKEYTRGHIEKA

-2016 VERITE
+2016 VERITA
-2022 GTISAIEKELTTGEM
+2022 GTIDAIEKELTTGEM

-2046 DLKELLNNYTKNVIN
+2046 DLKELLNNYTKGVIN

-2072 AGVGDYYPIAVDR
+2072 AKVEEYYPLAVDR

-2095 VYNGTI
+2095 VHNGTI
-2101 EGRGFLKS
+2101 EGRGFLKE
-2109 RQEHSKAPLLLEE
+2109 RREHSTAPVLLEE
-2122 ASGVM
+2122 ASSVM
-2127 ARTLAD
+2127 GRTLSD
-2133 AAAYGGLAPAIRD
+2133 AAAYAGLAPAIRD

-2153 NRNEQGSLRAAVRKN
+2153 NRSEQGSLRAAVRKS
-2168 FGSDGVNFVENY
+2168 FGDDGVNFVENY
-2180 IADLQQRPRTRK
+2180 IADLQQQPRTRK

-2211 LNPGVALGQV
+2211 LNPGVALGQI

-2251 ERIRKEMMDH
+2251 ESIRKEMMDH

-2424 AQADLE
+2424 AQADLK

-2435 KAAAWTTLR
+2435 KAAAWTALR

-2484 ASVAGR
+2484 VSVAGR

-2498 LMGNVYGLS
+2498 LMSNVYGLS

-2592 ISTAANSDGL
+2592 ISTAATSDGL

-2610 PPSSTSQYDRLYT
+2610 PSSSASQYDRLYT

-2656 KAGDGKLLT
+2656 KAGDSKLLT

-2679 DAAAAR
+2679 DAADAR
-2685 VAGNEAQQRQIRQE
+2685 VAGNEAQQRQIRQQ

-2705 GALGI
+2705 DAMGI

-2723 LINKVDGAITDEV
+2723 VINKVDGAITDEV

-2778 SNIKNAVQGVYKDEY
+2778 SNIKSAVQGVYKDEY
-2793 IYGDKSTR
+2793 IYGDESTR
-2801 QRIERQ
+2801 RRIERQ
-2807 LLQLKDANGEPYFD
+2807 LLQLKDANGEPYFTKTRD
-2821 ESELQGWVTDWELQ
+2821 QDDFVDWVTDWTLP

-2850 TRNKAAAKEQIDRY
+2850 TGNKAAAKEQIDRY

>member
-1 MLTKEEISKRGKKI
+1 MATREQVHNLVQRYSETRRRE
-15 RQEWEKQ
+15 QEKQ
-22 NRTAVQT
+22 ASDRSMV
-29 GAWEETSG
+29 GAS
-37 GRLSREEVASWGERI
+37 
-52 RQEWEKP
+52 
-59 AARATSARQTRREEE
+59 AARAQRTSTSTSQARRGGE
-74 DDEPGGLLGQLG
+74 DEPGGLLGGLMRVMQRN
-86 SLLQHSTEL
+86 TEI
-95 QNRTAYRNEEIRQ
+95 NNSRAYRTEEIRQ

-131 LEEDDNRQR
+131 LEEGDNRQR

-404 DRIAALPGMDRLTPT
+404 DRIAALPGMDRLAPS

-433 EFVQTYADTA
+433 EFAQTYADTA

-451 TPGLLSREL
+451 TPGLLSGEL

-511 IERAGQVGRAQ
+511 IEQAGQIGRAQ
-522 QAAAGAAQAQQERQA
+522 QAAAGTAQAQQEQQA

-543 TAPEAAAE
+543 AALEAAAE

-587 PQAENAESLTGNAET
+587 PQAENAES

-699 APGGAEAL
+699 VPGGAEAL

-724 SAAGLADERR
+724 SAAGLADEGR

-795 TFGTVLHESVHQYN
+795 TFGTILHESVHQYN
-809 AWDEAGGRE
+809 AWDEAGGRA

-827 AEQQGFESVNDLVES
+827 AEQQGFESVNDLVER

-954 AMEAQRAARRSQN
+954 AMEAQRAARRSQD

-993 ASSQQNAASERRYQF
+993 ASSQQNVASERRYQF

-1095 AELDVISYEYD
+1095 AELDVISNEYD

-1121 GAGAWDNPDIAAW
+1121 GAGAWDNPDITAW

-1256 GSVDRHGE
+1256 GSVDRYGE

-1305 TRTSSGYWVIPSNK
+1305 ARTSSGYWVIPSNK

-1694 SDQYHIPPK
+1694 SDQYHVPPK

-1730 LRSQLAEQAAANEG
+1730 LRSQLTEQAAANEG

-2647 TPPAKASDA
+2647 TPPAKASNA
-2656 KAGDGKLLT
+2656 KAGDSKLLT

-2723 LINKVDGAITDEV
+2723 VINKVDGAITDEV

-2778 SNIKNAVQGVYKDEY
+2778 SNIKSAVQGVYKDEY
-2793 IYGDKSTR
+2793 IYSDESTR

-2850 TRNKAAAKEQIDRY
+2850 TGNKAAAKEQIDRY
-2864 MTAGK
+2864 MMAGK

-2908 GEKIVTV
+2908 GEKIITV

>member
-1 MLTKEEISKRGKKI
+1 M
-15 RQEWEKQ
+15 
-22 NRTAVQT
+22 
-29 GAWEETSG
+29 
-37 GRLSREEVASWGERI
+37 
-52 RQEWEKP
+52 
-59 AARATSARQTRREEE
+59 
-74 DDEPGGLLGQLG
+74 
-86 SLLQHSTEL
+86 
-95 QNRTAYRNEEIRQ
+95 
-108 EAEEVLGRPARENEA
+108 
-123 RYNAYNQW
+123 
-131 LEEDDNRQR
+131 
-140 LNDLVQS
+140 
-147 EQAAR
+147 
-152 KEADIDERMH
+152 
-162 KLGYTDAEIEEIRT
+162 
-176 RRREYQQSV
+176 
-185 PFGYDITHRIASS
+185 
-198 VEGIASQAAGAA
+198 
-210 FMAPETLRQ
+210 
-219 ALYNFADRQRL
+219 
-230 NTGDESHDEL
+230 
-240 LKAVERVRNSNGMY
+240 
-254 TLDELARNN
+254 
-263 DRGWTAADIAAAE
+263 
-276 AELDGAAAPVDM
+276 
-288 SGPGGR
+288 
-294 LYQRGEEALQ
+294 
-304 EARLGLS
+304 
-311 DLQELAYGAAE
+311 
-322 SAGENIALGLVS
+322 
-334 PGLLLGEQALR
+334 
-345 SAGGGIADS
+345 
-354 AAAGQSAG
+354 
-362 QSLLSGLG
+362 
-370 HGAVSAGIEQIG
+370 
-382 IGQMM
+382 
-387 RNMGRATGMS
+387 
-397 RVTDDIL
+397 
-404 DRIAALPGMDRLTPT
+404 
-419 VAGIVA
+419 
-425 NAGEEAAE
+425 
-433 EFVQTYADTA
+433 
-443 VDALLGRE
+443 
-451 TPGLLSREL
+451 
-460 LGEAAQSALGGAVGG
+460 
-475 GLIGGISS
+475 
-483 GIGAVQDVRQGRIA
+483 
-497 PRADLVANANLSAT
+497 
-511 IERAGQVGRAQ
+511 
-522 QAAAGAAQAQQERQA
+522 
-537 AAQVQQ
+537 
-543 TAPEAAAE
+543 
-551 SATTAPQQRTVDPQL
+551 

-587 PQAENAESLTGNAET
+587 PQAENAESLTENAES
-602 LTGSAETLT
+602 LTGNAETLT
-611 AQDQRRAVRQ
+611 AQDQRQAVWQ

-713 GQMDGIEAAGY
+713 GQMDGIEASGY

-787 FGAEAGAD
+787 FGAESGAD
-795 TFGTVLHESVHQYN
+795 TFGTILHESVHQYN

-896 STIAKVMDHVREM
+896 STIAKMMDRVREM

-919 ILNREPGNAAARQ
+919 ILNQEPSNAAARQ
-932 AQALAESQKRALEE
+932 AKALAESQKRALEE

-967 QTENVNKSEES
+967 QTENVNESEES

-988 SQQNV
+988 SQQNI
-993 ASSQQNAASERRYQF
+993 ASSQQNVVSEGENAASERRYQL
-1008 PDKDHVV
+1008 PEESDEE
-1015 VPGNGNPYMNNKSYR
+1015 R
-1030 SVSSGKNPISAYT
+1030 VSRRLANLNAELDDLHRQRRTLREEREAWEESEDVQKLNAEKEAARKHGLFSAEYKAFKQTPQYQAWLESEETFNARAAELKKQIGEVQERVREVQDQLKAISAKN
-1043 GYAMFADNANAIA
+1043 DNERVAY
-1056 DVYGEDMYMVDHKNL
+1056 DE
-1071 VDIDDFKVK
+1071 
-1080 IAQAWDDAAENGTLP
+1080 AAERNGGKAAYRRTLAVERFGTTEQFERAGYILPDGQMLDFAQNDSTRDTDHREIIDVFGPSEVRTGTEALNAFLADGNVRVMAEAPGIDVPAEVRPSTEQLERIREMAETIGAERRSFTLDFSAPDGKAVASKTYRGRINADRIVREIREYYQTGTLP
-1095 AELDVISYEYD
+1095 EESSL
-1106 GEAVAQ
+1106 AQ
-1112 DFDPPDIVD
+1112 F
-1121 GAGAWDNPDIAAW
+1121 
-1134 AFDAGIFEDVAGVKT
+1134 
-1149 RDGAVVWDPDVII
+1149 
-1162 RVNKDAE
+1162 
-1169 VWGAESGESTTGGR
+1169 
-1183 RYQLPEDTG
+1183 RYQ
-1192 IRTVNYSD
+1192 
-1200 YVDTSQENQDIAERE
+1200 
-1215 GLGEFG
+1215 
-1221 KSSPNGELKTAILYH
+1221 
-1236 GSYADFDRF
+1236 
-1245 DFEAGR
+1245 
-1251 AARKN
+1251 
-1256 GSVDRHGE
+1256 
-1264 GFYFTENPDWAR
+1264 
-1276 NYGDNVYKVEVK
+1276 
-1288 YSTDNRTAK
+1288 
-1297 RTGREKDF
+1297 
-1305 TRTSSGYWVIPSNK
+1305 
-1319 ADNIRILS
+1319 
-1327 KADASEASIDD
+1327 
-1338 AAKRYHLPVDEG
+1338 LPVDEG

-1358 AAWENVDR
+1358 AAWENTDR
-1366 AGLLE
+1366 VGLAEYISELYQSGE
-1371 ALQAAYEE
+1371 MR
-1379 KETHRVPEET
+1379 RVPVE
-1389 IDRIAR
+1389 RVQQLAR
-1395 RIVSG
+1395 RILS
-1400 EDSRADVKVV
+1400 DSASKANEITVAK
-1410 REQLVGLLNY
+1410 QLDGLMQY
-1420 AASGQADWDA
+1420 MASGQTDFETAFG
-1430 VVAAAEGIAD
+1430 AAEGIAD
-1440 EVMKKSGHMDRS
+1440 GILQKSTRRDSS

-1464 VKVKRGGTEYNELV
+1464 VHMERGGPEYQEMV
-1478 YRYGSYAAAKREMA
+1478 YQYGSYALAQKELGRNGIKLTTAKDSS
-1492 RFGITLN
+1492 
-1499 TNEKNVARGIDQVY
+1499 ARGIDQLY
-1513 QELAGDYPGLFSA
+1513 QELSNEYPGLFPSEITGPA
-1526 ELTDPMEQLD
+1526 DQLD

-1542 QAIKPAYQNSY
+1542 QSIRPQIKNNF
-1553 GESYEEARADLAMR
+1553 GESYEEARADLAMQ
-1567 IIGSAVAEG
+1567 IIGAAVGEG
-1576 VTDTGVAGMLR
+1576 VTDQGVAGMLR
-1587 QRIDENLNAHRAG
+1587 QRIDENLNLHRSG
-1600 VQRRVVNALN
+1600 IQRRVVNALN
-1610 EQERTA
+1610 EQEWEA
-1616 RDDAFRQMQRVVS
+1616 RNEGFAQAQRIVR

-1636 RRLEAERE
+1636 KRLEAERK
-1644 AWAKTSDQMR
+1644 AWANTSNAMQE
-1654 TAMARSRD
+1654 AMARSRN

-1668 DARNADNIRRQIAA
+1668 DARSKDNTRRVIAS
-1682 NRTKLN
+1682 NLSKLN

-1694 SDQYHIPPK
+1694 SDQYHVPQK
-1703 LMQDALQ
+1703 LLRDAVQ
-1710 VAELANNAT
+1710 VAELANRAT
-1719 YNEDTVTKLQA
+1719 YNKETLNKLYALKDQLETQA
-1730 LRSQLAEQAAANEG
+1730 KASDG
-1744 ADSIAA
+1744 VDSIAA
-1750 DWNSSGISEMLGSL
+1750 DWENSGISQMLANL
-1764 ASSMQRT
+1764 TTSMERQQ
-1771 SRRNAR
+1771 SAR
-1777 LDEQADAQA
+1777 LAEQADAQT
-1786 RRLERGLN
+1786 RRAERGLETM
-1794 QLYDMQSEYEN
+1794 YEMQSDYMAGLEMET
-1805 ADFSSRRIDRFT
+1805 FSLDDLI
-1817 VDELATLRDIT
+1817 ALRDLT

-1839 KLLATQ
+1839 KLLATR
-1845 TAQSAAEF
+1845 TAQNASEF
-1853 ASVARQEVE
+1853 GDLAKQEVE
-1862 GSPSRLKDKNGKG
+1862 SSPSRLKDSSG
-1875 GSIKERLLEF
+1875 RLAEL
-1885 YNKYRANVYNAERI
+1885 YNKYRANVYNAERF

-1910 AMEALG
+1910 AMETLG
-1916 KSLAAGEAKQT
+1916 KALAAGEARQT
-1927 AIREKGMQQFRDVLE
+1927 EIQEKGMQQFRDVLE
-1942 GKENRKLLRRFAGQD
+1942 GKENQKLLRRFAGQD
-1957 AELIDVGFSTKINRA
+1957 AELIDVGLSTKINRA

-1981 QNAQNREH
+1981 QNAQNRDH

-1999 MKEYARGHIEKA
+1999 MKEYTRGHIEKA

-2016 VERITE
+2016 VERITA
-2022 GTISAIEKELTTGEM
+2022 GTIDAIEKELTTGEM

-2046 DLKELLNNYTKNVIN
+2046 DLKELLNNYTKGVIN

-2072 AGVGDYYPIAVDR
+2072 AKVEEYYPLAVDR

-2095 VYNGTI
+2095 VHNGTI
-2101 EGRGFLKS
+2101 EGRGFLKE
-2109 RQEHSKAPLLLEE
+2109 RREHSTAPVLLEE
-2122 ASGVM
+2122 ASSVM
-2127 ARTLAD
+2127 GRTLSD
-2133 AAAYGGLAPAIRD
+2133 AAAYAGLAPAIRD

-2153 NRNEQGSLRAAVRKN
+2153 NRSEQGSLRAAVRKS
-2168 FGSDGVNFVENY
+2168 FGDDGVNFVENY
-2180 IADLQQRPRTRK
+2180 IADLQQQPRTRK

-2211 LNPGVALGQV
+2211 LNPGVALGQI

-2251 ERIRKEMMDH
+2251 ESIRKEMMDH

-2424 AQADLE
+2424 AQADLK

-2435 KAAAWTTLR
+2435 KAAAWTALR

-2484 ASVAGR
+2484 VSVAGR

-2498 LMGNVYGLS
+2498 LMSNVYGLS

-2610 PPSSTSQYDRLYT
+2610 PSSSASQYDRLYT

-2656 KAGDGKLLT
+2656 KAGDSKLLT

-2679 DAAAAR
+2679 DAADAR
-2685 VAGNEAQQRQIRQE
+2685 VAGNEAQQRQIRQQ

-2705 GALGI
+2705 DAMGI

-2723 LINKVDGAITDEV
+2723 VINKVDGAITDEV

-2778 SNIKNAVQGVYKDEY
+2778 SNIKSAVQGVYKDEY
-2793 IYGDKSTR
+2793 IYGDESTR
-2801 QRIERQ
+2801 RRIERQ
-2807 LLQLKDANGEPYFD
+2807 LLQLKDANGEPYFTKTRD
-2821 ESELQGWVTDWELQ
+2821 QDDFVDWVTDWTLP

-2850 TRNKAAAKEQIDRY
+2850 TGNKAAAKEQIDRY

>member
-1 MLTKEEISKRGKKI
+1 
-15 RQEWEKQ
+15 
-22 NRTAVQT
+22 
-29 GAWEETSG
+29 
-37 GRLSREEVASWGERI
+37 
-52 RQEWEKP
+52 
-59 AARATSARQTRREEE
+59 
-74 DDEPGGLLGQLG
+74 
-86 SLLQHSTEL
+86 
-95 QNRTAYRNEEIRQ
+95 
-108 EAEEVLGRPARENEA
+108 
-123 RYNAYNQW
+123 
-131 LEEDDNRQR
+131 
-140 LNDLVQS
+140 
-147 EQAAR
+147 
-152 KEADIDERMH
+152 
-162 KLGYTDAEIEEIRT
+162 
-176 RRREYQQSV
+176 
-185 PFGYDITHRIASS
+185 
-198 VEGIASQAAGAA
+198 
-210 FMAPETLRQ
+210 
-219 ALYNFADRQRL
+219 
-230 NTGDESHDEL
+230 
-240 LKAVERVRNSNGMY
+240 
-254 TLDELARNN
+254 
-263 DRGWTAADIAAAE
+263 
-276 AELDGAAAPVDM
+276 
-288 SGPGGR
+288 
-294 LYQRGEEALQ
+294 
-304 EARLGLS
+304 
-311 DLQELAYGAAE
+311 
-322 SAGENIALGLVS
+322 
-334 PGLLLGEQALR
+334 
-345 SAGGGIADS
+345 
-354 AAAGQSAG
+354 
-362 QSLLSGLG
+362 
-370 HGAVSAGIEQIG
+370 
-382 IGQMM
+382 
-387 RNMGRATGMS
+387 
-397 RVTDDIL
+397 
-404 DRIAALPGMDRLTPT
+404 
-419 VAGIVA
+419 
-425 NAGEEAAE
+425 
-433 EFVQTYADTA
+433 
-443 VDALLGRE
+443 
-451 TPGLLSREL
+451 
-460 LGEAAQSALGGAVGG
+460 
-475 GLIGGISS
+475 
-483 GIGAVQDVRQGRIA
+483 
-497 PRADLVANANLSAT
+497 
-511 IERAGQVGRAQ
+511 
-522 QAAAGAAQAQQERQA
+522 
-537 AAQVQQ
+537 
-543 TAPEAAAE
+543 
-551 SATTAPQQRTVDPQL
+551 
-566 AELAAQS
+566 
-573 GGRLDASAWRTMQQ
+573 
-587 PQAENAESLTGNAET
+587 
-602 LTGSAETLT
+602 
-611 AQDQRRAVRQ
+611 
-621 NWTDEQRAEAML
+621 ML

-713 GQMDGIEAAGY
+713 GQIDGIEAAGY

-787 FGAEAGAD
+787 FGTQADAD
-795 TFGTVLHESVHQYN
+795 TFGTILHESVHQYN

-876 TFARWVEHQRALAEQ
+876 AFARWVEHQRALAEQ

-896 STIAKVMDHVREM
+896 STIAKVMDRVREM

-932 AQALAESQKRALEE
+932 AKALAESQKRALEE

-967 QTENVNKSEES
+967 QTENVNESEES

-993 ASSQQNAASERRYQF
+993 ASFKQNVASEGENVASERRYQL
-1008 PDKDHVV
+1008 PEESDEE
-1015 VPGNGNPYMNNKSYR
+1015 R
-1030 SVSSGKNPISAYT
+1030 VSRRLANLNAELDDLHRQRRTLREEREAWEESEDVQKLNAEKEAARKHGLFSAEYKAFKQTPQYQAWLESEETFNARAAELKKQIGEVQERVREVQDQLKAISAKN
-1043 GYAMFADNANAIA
+1043 DNERVAY
-1056 DVYGEDMYMVDHKNL
+1056 DE
-1071 VDIDDFKVK
+1071 
-1080 IAQAWDDAAENGTLP
+1080 AAERNGGKAAYRRTLAVERFGTTEQFERAGYILPDGQMLDFAQNDSTRDTDHREIIDVFGPSEVRTGTEALNAFLADGNVRVMAEAPGIDVPAEVRPSTEQLERIREMAETIGAERRSFTLDFSAPDGKAVASKTYRGRINADRIVREIREYYQTGTLP
-1095 AELDVISYEYD
+1095 EESSL
-1106 GEAVAQ
+1106 AQ
-1112 DFDPPDIVD
+1112 F
-1121 GAGAWDNPDIAAW
+1121 
-1134 AFDAGIFEDVAGVKT
+1134 
-1149 RDGAVVWDPDVII
+1149 
-1162 RVNKDAE
+1162 
-1169 VWGAESGESTTGGR
+1169 
-1183 RYQLPEDTG
+1183 RYQ
-1192 IRTVNYSD
+1192 
-1200 YVDTSQENQDIAERE
+1200 
-1215 GLGEFG
+1215 
-1221 KSSPNGELKTAILYH
+1221 
-1236 GSYADFDRF
+1236 
-1245 DFEAGR
+1245 
-1251 AARKN
+1251 
-1256 GSVDRHGE
+1256 
-1264 GFYFTENPDWAR
+1264 
-1276 NYGDNVYKVEVK
+1276 
-1288 YSTDNRTAK
+1288 
-1297 RTGREKDF
+1297 
-1305 TRTSSGYWVIPSNK
+1305 
-1319 ADNIRILS
+1319 
-1327 KADASEASIDD
+1327 
-1338 AAKRYHLPVDEG
+1338 LPVDEG

-1358 AAWENVDR
+1358 AAWENTDR
-1366 AGLLE
+1366 VGLAEYISELYQSGE
-1371 ALQAAYEE
+1371 MR
-1379 KETHRVPEET
+1379 RVPVE
-1389 IDRIAR
+1389 RVQQLAR
-1395 RIVSG
+1395 RILS
-1400 EDSRADVKVV
+1400 DSASKANEITVAK
-1410 REQLVGLLNY
+1410 QLDGLMQY
-1420 AASGQADWDA
+1420 MASGQTDFETAFG
-1430 VVAAAEGIAD
+1430 AAEGIAD
-1440 EVMKKSGHMDRS
+1440 GILQKSTRRDSS

-1464 VKVKRGGTEYNELV
+1464 VHMERGGPEYQEMV
-1478 YRYGSYAAAKREMA
+1478 YQYGSYALAQKELGRNGIKLTTAKDSS
-1492 RFGITLN
+1492 
-1499 TNEKNVARGIDQVY
+1499 ARGIDQLY
-1513 QELAGDYPGLFSA
+1513 QELSNEYPGLFPSEITGPA
-1526 ELTDPMEQLD
+1526 DQLD

-1542 QAIKPAYQNSY
+1542 QSIRPQIKNNF
-1553 GESYEEARADLAMR
+1553 GESYEEARADLAMQ
-1567 IIGSAVAEG
+1567 IIGAAVGEG
-1576 VTDTGVAGMLR
+1576 VTDQGVAGMLR
-1587 QRIDENLNAHRAG
+1587 QRIDENLNLHRSG
-1600 VQRRVVNALN
+1600 IQRRVVNALN
-1610 EQERTA
+1610 EQEWEA
-1616 RDDAFRQMQRVVS
+1616 RNEGFAQAQRIVR

-1636 RRLEAERE
+1636 QRLERERA
-1644 AWAKTSDQMR
+1644 AWANTSNAMQ
-1654 TAMARSRD
+1654 TAMARSRNI
-1662 TAQRAR
+1662 ARRAR
-1668 DARNADNIRRQIAA
+1668 DARNKDNVRRVIAS
-1682 NRTKLN
+1682 NLTKLN

-1694 SDQYHIPPK
+1694 SDQYHVPPK
-1703 LMQDALQ
+1703 LLQDTIQ
-1710 VAELANNAT
+1710 VAELANRAT
-1719 YNEDTVTKLQA
+1719 YNKETLNKLYALKDQLETQA
-1730 LRSQLAEQAAANEG
+1730 KASDG
-1744 ADSIAA
+1744 VDSIAA
-1750 DWNSSGISEMLGSL
+1750 DWENSGISQMLANL
-1764 ASSMQRT
+1764 TTSMERQQ
-1771 SRRNAR
+1771 SAR
-1777 LDEQADAQA
+1777 LAEQADAQT
-1786 RRLERGLN
+1786 RRAERGLETM
-1794 QLYDMQSEYEN
+1794 YEMQSDYMAGLEMET
-1805 ADFSSRRIDRFT
+1805 FSLDDLI
-1817 VDELATLRDIT
+1817 ALRDLT

-1839 KLLATQ
+1839 KLVATR
-1845 TAQSAAEF
+1845 TAQSASEF
-1853 ASVARQEVE
+1853 GDLAKQEVE
-1862 GSPSRLKDKNGKG
+1862 SSPSRLKDSSG
-1875 GSIKERLLEF
+1875 RLAEL
-1885 YNKYRANVYNAERI
+1885 YNKYRANVYNAERF

-1910 AMEALG
+1910 AMETLG
-1916 KSLAAGEAKQT
+1916 KALAAGEARQT
-1927 AIREKGMQQFRDVLE
+1927 EIREKGMQQFRDVLE
-1942 GKENRKLLRRFAGQD
+1942 GKENQKLLRRFAGQD
-1957 AELIDVGFSTKINRA
+1957 AELIDVGLSTKINRA

-1981 QNAQNREH
+1981 QNAQNRDH

-1999 MKEYARGHIEKA
+1999 MKEYTRGHIEKA

-2016 VERITE
+2016 VERITA
-2022 GTISAIEKELTTGEM
+2022 GTIDAIEKELTTGEM
-2037 ADYCQKWIT
+2037 ADYCQKWIA
-2046 DLKELLNNYTKNVIN
+2046 DLKELLNNYTKGVIN

-2072 AGVGDYYPIAVDR
+2072 AKVEEYYPLAVDR

-2095 VYNGTI
+2095 VHNGTI
-2101 EGRGFLKS
+2101 EGRGFLKE
-2109 RQEHSKAPLLLEE
+2109 RREHSTAPVLLEE
-2122 ASGVM
+2122 ASSVM
-2127 ARTLAD
+2127 GRTLSD
-2133 AAAYGGLAPAIRD
+2133 AAAYAGLAPAIRD

-2153 NRNEQGSLRAAVRKN
+2153 NRSEQGSLRAAVRKS
-2168 FGSDGVNFVENY
+2168 FGDDGVNFVENY
-2180 IADLQQRPRTRK
+2180 IADLQQQPRTRK

-2211 LNPGVALGQV
+2211 LNPGVALGQI

-2251 ERIRKEMMDH
+2251 ENIRKEMMDH

-2390 VASAVEDVRAQAAY
+2390 VASAVENVRAQAAY
-2404 EEEYAQ
+2404 EEEYAR

-2435 KAAAWTTLR
+2435 KAAAWTALR

-2498 LMGNVYGLS
+2498 LMSNVYGLS

-2554 TKVRDRLID
+2554 AKVRDRLID

-2592 ISTAANSDGL
+2592 ISTAATSDGL

-2610 PPSSTSQYDRLYT
+2610 PSSSASQYDRLYT

-2656 KAGDGKLLT
+2656 KAGDSKLLT

-2679 DAAAAR
+2679 DAADAR
-2685 VAGNEAQQRQIRQE
+2685 VAGNEAQQRQIRQQ

-2705 GALGI
+2705 DAMGI

-2723 LINKVDGAITDEV
+2723 VINKVDGAITDEV

-2778 SNIKNAVQGVYKDEY
+2778 SNIKSAVQGVYKDEY
-2793 IYGDKSTR
+2793 IYGDESTR
-2801 QRIERQ
+2801 RRIERQ
-2807 LLQLKDANGEPYFD
+2807 LLQLKDANGEPYFTKTRD
-2821 ESELQGWVTDWELQ
+2821 QDDFVDWVTDWTLQ

-2850 TRNKAAAKEQIDRY
+2850 TGNKAAAKEQIDRY

>member
-37 GRLSREEVASWGERI
+37 GRLSREEVASWGERV

-59 AARATSARQTRREEE
+59 AARDTSARQARREEE
-74 DDEPGGLLGQLG
+74 DEEPGGLLGGLMRVMQRN
-86 SLLQHSTEL
+86 TEI
-95 QNRTAYRNEEIRQ
+95 NNSRAYRTEEIRQ
-108 EAEEVLGRPARENEA
+108 EADRELGRAVANAITPDDPVKALGRAQRSTGLRTVPAERREEIVRESLREDGHTDEEIDAAKSRTPEALYNE
-123 RYNAYNQW
+123 YNQW
-131 LEEDDNRQR
+131 LEEGDNRQR

-152 KEADIDERMH
+152 KESDIDERMH
-162 KLGYTDAEIEEIRT
+162 KLGYTDAEIEEIRA
-176 RRREYQQSV
+176 RRREYEQSV
-185 PFGYDITHRIASS
+185 PFGYDIGHRIASS
-198 VEGIASQAAGAA
+198 AAGIGSQAVGSALMGLPVMAQGLEDFLLHDYDTRPEDIDGLAGS
-210 FMAPETLRQ
+210 MYRLGRQ
-219 ALYNFADRQRL
+219 IYDQ
-230 NTGDESHDEL
+230 GDESL
-240 LKAVERVRNSNGMY
+240 G
-254 TLDELARNN
+254 
-263 DRGWTAADIAAAE
+263 
-276 AELDGAAAPVDM
+276 
-288 SGPGGR
+288 
-294 LYQRGEEALQ
+294 

-311 DLQELAYGAAE
+311 DMQDAAYSLGEMAGENVGMAAIFGPQALLIEQSLRALGGGVADMADEGRGAE
-322 SAGENIALGLVS
+322 SAA
-334 PGLLLGEQALR
+334 
-345 SAGGGIADS
+345 
-354 AAAGQSAG
+354 
-362 QSLLSGLG
+362 LSGLA
-370 HGAVSAGIEQIG
+370 HGAVSYGIERLG
-382 IGQMM
+382 IAQMM
-387 RNMGRATGMS
+387 RNMGMRTGMS

-404 DRIAALPGMDRLTPT
+404 DRIAALPGMDRLAPS
-419 VAGIVA
+419 VAGVVA

-433 EFVQTYADTA
+433 EFAQTYADTA

-451 TPGLLSREL
+451 TPGLLSGEL

-483 GIGAVQDVRQGRIA
+483 GIGAVQDVRRGRIA

-522 QAAAGAAQAQQERQA
+522 QATAGAAQTRRERQA

-543 TAPEAAAE
+543 TAPEAVTE
-551 SATTAPQQRTVDPQL
+551 SATTNPQQRAVDPRL
-566 AELAAQS
+566 AELATQS
-573 GGRLDASAWRTMQQ
+573 GGRLDASTWRTMQQ
-587 PQAENAESLTGNAET
+587 PRAENAESLTGNAES
-602 LTGSAETLT
+602 LTGNAESLT
-611 AQDQRRAVRQ
+611 AQDQRQAVWQ

-713 GQMDGIEAAGY
+713 GQMDGIEASGY
-724 SAAGLADERR
+724 SPAGLADEGQ

-740 QAGALVPEEDK
+740 QPGALVPEEDK

-787 FGAEAGAD
+787 FGAQADAD
-795 TFGTVLHESVHQYN
+795 TFGTILHESVHQYN

-876 TFARWVEHQRALAEQ
+876 AFGRWVEHQRALAEQ

-896 STIAKVMDHVREM
+896 STIAKMMDRVREM

-919 ILNREPGNAAARQ
+919 ILNQEPGNAAARQ
-932 AQALAESQKRALEE
+932 AKALAESQKRALEE

-954 AMEAQRAARRSQN
+954 AMEAQRAAQSGQESETFNN
-967 QTENVNKSEES
+967 QSVESVESE
-978 ANENQTGVAS
+978 AS
-988 SQQNV
+988 SEQNL
-993 ASSQQNAASERRYQF
+993 
-1008 PDKDHVV
+1008 
-1015 VPGNGNPYMNNKSYR
+1015 GNEEGNLGN
-1030 SVSSGKNPISAYT
+1030 
-1043 GYAMFADNANAIA
+1043 
-1056 DVYGEDMYMVDHKNL
+1056 E
-1071 VDIDDFKVK
+1071 
-1080 IAQAWDDAAENGTLP
+1080 E
-1095 AELDVISYEYD
+1095 
-1106 GEAVAQ
+1106 
-1112 DFDPPDIVD
+1112 
-1121 GAGAWDNPDIAAW
+1121 
-1134 AFDAGIFEDVAGVKT
+1134 
-1149 RDGAVVWDPDVII
+1149 
-1162 RVNKDAE
+1162 
-1169 VWGAESGESTTGGR
+1169 GR
-1183 RYQLPEDTG
+1183 RYQLREPDDRGRFTSKAESGGTKKRTTWTMNSETLRAASKLPEIKDIMDDGEYEYYGFRIQEKDTEKVG
-1192 IRTVNYSD
+1192 REMDHKSRNEGGDFDNPENDLDAIAGELDGVSTIDTNRINEVGKFGGYSGTVAYLLGSNTYPQAGYDPGEAVMQEPIVLAKVGMKNGKLTVLDSVMTEKPEMQPKRESELRAPQRVENPGYAAFMAQMEGKYGRDSIWSAMSDSEFDRAQWWESHRYDPVDKSYSD
-1200 YVDTSQENQDIAERE
+1200 
-1215 GLGEFG
+1215 L
-1221 KSSPNGELKTAILYH
+1221 
-1236 GSYADFDRF
+1236 
-1245 DFEAGR
+1245 
-1251 AARKN
+1251 
-1256 GSVDRHGE
+1256 
-1264 GFYFTENPDWAR
+1264 
-1276 NYGDNVYKVEVK
+1276 
-1288 YSTDNRTAK
+1288 
-1297 RTGREKDF
+1297 
-1305 TRTSSGYWVIPSNK
+1305 
-1319 ADNIRILS
+1319 
-1327 KADASEASIDD
+1327 
-1338 AAKRYHLPVDEG
+1338 RYHLPVDEG

-1616 RDDAFRQMQRVVS
+1616 RDDAFRQMQRVIS

-1636 RRLEAERE
+1636 HRLEAERE

-1682 NRTKLN
+1682 NRSKLN

-1694 SDQYHIPPK
+1694 SDQYHVPPK

-1710 VAELANNAT
+1710 VAELANSAT

-1839 KLLATQ
+1839 KLVATQ

-1885 YNKYRANVYNAERI
+1885 YNKYRANVYNAERF

-1910 AMEALG
+1910 AMETLG
-1916 KSLAAGEAKQT
+1916 KALAAGEARQT
-1927 AIREKGMQQFRDVLE
+1927 EIREKGMQQFRDVLE
-1942 GKENRKLLRRFAGQD
+1942 GKENQKLLRRFAGQD
-1957 AELIDVGFSTKINRA
+1957 AELIDVGLSTKINRA

-1981 QNAQNREH
+1981 QNAQNRDH

-1999 MKEYARGHIEKA
+1999 MKEYTRGHIEKA

-2016 VERITE
+2016 VERITA
-2022 GTISAIEKELTTGEM
+2022 GTIDAIEKELTTGEM
-2037 ADYCQKWIT
+2037 ADYCQKWIA
-2046 DLKELLNNYTKNVIN
+2046 DLKELLNNYTKGVIN

-2072 AGVGDYYPIAVDR
+2072 AKVEEYYPLAVSP

-2095 VYNGTI
+2095 VHNGTI
-2101 EGRGFLKS
+2101 EGRGFLKE
-2109 RQEHSKAPLLLEE
+2109 RREHSTAPVLLEE
-2122 ASGVM
+2122 ASSVM
-2127 ARTLAD
+2127 GRTLAD

-2146 ANKIWNA
+2146 ANKILNA
-2153 NRNEQGSLRAAVRKN
+2153 NRGEQGGLWEAVRKN
-2168 FGSDGVNFVENY
+2168 FGDDGVNFVENY
-2180 IADLQQRPRTRK
+2180 IADLQQQPRTRK

-2211 LNPGVALGQV
+2211 LNPGVALGQI

-2251 ERIRKEMMDH
+2251 ESIRKEMMDH

-2279 AVRQRSGAVQ
+2279 AIRQRSGAVQ
-2289 RVLERIPGTGWLENM
+2289 RALERMPGTGWLENM

-2325 EFGLPADA
+2325 EFDLPANA
-2333 HGSDAWWGAVVSK
+2333 RGSDAWWGAVVSK
-2346 MTEVNDRTQPNYTIS
+2346 MTEVNNRTQPNYTIS

-2473 REKDEEGQITP
+2473 REKDEDGQITP

-2498 LMGNVYGLS
+2498 LMSNVYGLS

-2554 TKVRDRLID
+2554 AKVRDRLID

-2610 PPSSTSQYDRLYT
+2610 PSSSTSQYDRLYT

-2647 TPPAKASDA
+2647 TPPAKASNA

-2723 LINKVDGAITDEV
+2723 VINKVDSAITDEV

-2778 SNIKNAVQGVYKDEY
+2778 SNIKSAVQGVYKDEY
-2793 IYGDKSTR
+2793 IYGDESTR

-2807 LLQLKDANGEPYFD
+2807 LLQLKDANGEPYFTKTRD
-2821 ESELQGWVTDWELQ
+2821 QDDFADWVTDWELQ

-2850 TRNKAAAKEQIDRY
+2850 TGNKAAAKEQIGRY

-2869 SADSIRNRMAS
+2869 SADSIRKRMAS

-2908 GEKIVTV
+2908 GEKIITV

-2933 R
+2933 Q

>member
-1 MLTKEEISKRGKKI
+1 MAITAADVARVRKERE
-15 RQEWEKQ
+15 Q
-22 NRTAVQT
+22 NRNGQAPLEGKWQAGDVAKVRRESAAVRAGGFAQRRELDDELYTRRT
-29 GAWEETSG
+29 G
-37 GRLSREEVASWGERI
+37 R
-52 RQEWEKP
+52 P
-59 AARATSARQTRREEE
+59 AAGTMPNRTRTNDE
-74 DDEPGGLLGQLG
+74 DEPGGLLGQLG

-131 LEEDDNRQR
+131 LEEGDNRQR

-162 KLGYTDAEIEEIRT
+162 KLGYTDGEIEEIRA

-198 VEGIASQAAGAA
+198 VEGIANQAAGAA

-219 ALYNFADRQRL
+219 ALYNIVDRQQL

-254 TLDELARNN
+254 TLEELARNN
-263 DRGWTAADIAAAE
+263 DRGWTAEDIAAAE

-404 DRIAALPGMDRLTPT
+404 ERIAALPGMDRLAPS

-433 EFVQTYADTA
+433 EFAQTYADTA

-451 TPGLLSREL
+451 TPGLLSGEL

-522 QAAAGAAQAQQERQA
+522 QAAAGAAQTQQERQA

-543 TAPEAAAE
+543 TAPEAVTE
-551 SATTAPQQRTVDPQL
+551 SATTNPQQRAVDPRL

-587 PQAENAESLTGNAET
+587 PQAEN
-602 LTGSAETLT
+602 AETLT

-713 GQMDGIEAAGY
+713 GQMDGIEASGY
-724 SAAGLADERR
+724 SPAGLADEGQ

-740 QAGALVPEEDK
+740 QPGALVPEEDK

-795 TFGTVLHESVHQYN
+795 TFGTILHESVHQYN

-896 STIAKVMDHVREM
+896 STIAKVMDRVREM

-919 ILNREPGNAAARQ
+919 ILNQEPGNAAARQ
-932 AQALAESQKRALEE
+932 AKALAESQKRALEE

-967 QTENVNKSEES
+967 QTENVNESEES

-993 ASSQQNAASERRYQF
+993 ASEGENVASE
-1008 PDKDHVV
+1008 
-1015 VPGNGNPYMNNKSYR
+1015 
-1030 SVSSGKNPISAYT
+1030 
-1043 GYAMFADNANAIA
+1043 
-1056 DVYGEDMYMVDHKNL
+1056 
-1071 VDIDDFKVK
+1071 
-1080 IAQAWDDAAENGTLP
+1080 
-1095 AELDVISYEYD
+1095 
-1106 GEAVAQ
+1106 
-1112 DFDPPDIVD
+1112 
-1121 GAGAWDNPDIAAW
+1121 
-1134 AFDAGIFEDVAGVKT
+1134 
-1149 RDGAVVWDPDVII
+1149 
-1162 RVNKDAE
+1162 
-1169 VWGAESGESTTGGR
+1169 R

-1236 GSYADFDRF
+1236 GSYADFGRF

-1256 GSVDRHGE
+1256 GSVDQYGE

-1513 QELAGDYPGLFSA
+1513 QELAGNYPGLFSA

-1567 IIGSAVAEG
+1567 IVGSAVAEG

-1587 QRIDENLNAHRAG
+1587 QRIDENLNLHRSG
-1600 VQRRVVNALN
+1600 IQRRVVNALN
-1610 EQERTA
+1610 EQA
-1616 RDDAFRQMQRVVS
+1616 REARNEGFAQAQRIVR

-1636 RRLEAERE
+1636 KRLEAERK
-1644 AWAKTSDQMR
+1644 AWANTSNAMQE
-1654 TAMARSRD
+1654 AMARSRN

-1668 DARNADNIRRQIAA
+1668 DARSKDNTRRVIAS
-1682 NRTKLN
+1682 NLSKLN

-1694 SDQYHIPPK
+1694 SDQYHVPQK
-1703 LMQDALQ
+1703 LLQDAVQ
-1710 VAELANNAT
+1710 VAELANRAT
-1719 YNEDTVTKLQA
+1719 YNKETLNKLYALKDQLETQA
-1730 LRSQLAEQAAANEG
+1730 KASDG
-1744 ADSIAA
+1744 VDSIAA
-1750 DWNSSGISEMLGSL
+1750 DWENSGISQMLANL
-1764 ASSMQRT
+1764 TTSMERQQ
-1771 SRRNAR
+1771 SAR
-1777 LDEQADAQA
+1777 LAEQADAQT
-1786 RRLERGLN
+1786 RRAERGLETM
-1794 QLYDMQSEYEN
+1794 YEMQSDYMAGLEMET
-1805 ADFSSRRIDRFT
+1805 FSLDDLI
-1817 VDELATLRDIT
+1817 ALRDLT

-1839 KLLATQ
+1839 KLLATR
-1845 TAQSAAEF
+1845 TAQNASEF
-1853 ASVARQEVE
+1853 GDLAKQEVE
-1862 GSPSRLKDKNGKG
+1862 SSPSRLKDSSGRLA
-1875 GSIKERLLEF
+1875 ER
-1885 YNKYRANVYNAERI
+1885 YNKYRANVYNAERF

-1910 AMEALG
+1910 AMETLG
-1916 KSLAAGEAKQT
+1916 KALAAGEARQT
-1927 AIREKGMQQFRDVLE
+1927 EIREKGMQQFRDVLE
-1942 GKENRKLLRRFAGQD
+1942 GKENQKLLRRFAGQD
-1957 AELIDVGFSTKINRA
+1957 AELIDVGLSTKINRA

-1981 QNAQNREH
+1981 QNAQNRDH
-1989 VLKGGVVIPD
+1989 VLRGGVVIPN
-1999 MKEYARGHIEKA
+1999 MKEYARGNIEKA

-2016 VERITE
+2016 VERITG
-2022 GTISAIEKELTTGEM
+2022 GTIAAIEKELTTGEM
-2037 ADYCQKWIT
+2037 ADYCQKWIA
-2046 DLKELLNNYTKNVIN
+2046 DLKELLNNYTKGVIN

-2072 AGVGDYYPIAVDR
+2072 AKVEEYYPLAVSR

-2101 EGRGFLKS
+2101 EGRGFLKE
-2109 RQEHSKAPLLLEE
+2109 RREHSTAPVLLEE
-2122 ASGVM
+2122 ASSVM
-2127 ARTLAD
+2127 GRTLAD

-2146 ANKIWNA
+2146 ANKILNA
-2153 NRNEQGSLRAAVRKN
+2153 NSGEQGSLWEAVRKN
-2168 FGSDGVNFVENY
+2168 FGDDGVKFVENY
-2180 IADLQQRPRTRK
+2180 LADLQQQPRTRK

-2211 LNPGVALGQV
+2211 LNPGVALGQI

-2251 ERIRKEMMDH
+2251 ESIRKEMMDH

-2272 GPTAELN
+2272 GLTAELN

-2289 RVLERIPGTGWLENM
+2289 RALERIPGTGWLENM

-2325 EFGLPADA
+2325 EFNLPANA
-2333 HGSDAWWGAVVSK
+2333 RGSDAWWGAVVSK

-2390 VASAVEDVRAQAAY
+2390 VASAVEDVRAQTAY
-2404 EEEYAQ
+2404 EEEYSR

-2424 AQADLE
+2424 AKADLE

-2498 LMGNVYGLS
+2498 LMSNVYGLS

-2554 TKVRDRLID
+2554 AKVRDRLID

-2592 ISTAANSDGL
+2592 ISTAATSDGL

-2610 PPSSTSQYDRLYT
+2610 PSSSASQYDRLYT

-2631 EDAAAALK
+2631 EDVAAALK

-2656 KAGDGKLLT
+2656 KAGDSKLLT

-2685 VAGNEAQQRQIRQE
+2685 VAGNEAQQRQIRQQ

-2705 GALGI
+2705 DAMGI

-2723 LINKVDGAITDEV
+2723 VINKVDGAITDEV

-2773 AGITD
+2773 SGITD
-2778 SNIKNAVQGVYKDEY
+2778 SNIKSAVQGVYKDEY
-2793 IYGDKSTR
+2793 IYGDESTR

-2850 TRNKAAAKEQIDRY
+2850 TGNKAAAKEQIDRY

-2933 R
+2933 Q

>member
-1 MLTKEEISKRGKKI
+1 MPYTSSDIAKI
-15 RQEWEKQ
+15 RK
-22 NRTAVQT
+22 RR
-29 GAWEETSG
+29 EEQQSTSG
-37 GRLSREEVASWGERI
+37 GMNGGKWQAADVAKIRRESA
-52 RQEWEKP
+52 
-59 AARATSARQTRREEE
+59 AAREGGRDQQLELDKELYTRRTGRPAEGTEPRRTATSARQNE
-74 DDEPGGLLGQLG
+74 EPGGLLD
-86 SLLQHSTEL
+86 SLMGMMQRSTEL
-95 QNRTAYRNEEIRQ
+95 QNQTAYRNQEIEKEGGKLAGRLAAQVLDTTPREGSLADRMERNARGIMDEQ
-108 EAEEVLGRPARENEA
+108 ESRWREYNE
-123 RYNAYNQW
+123 W
-131 LEEDDNRQR
+131 LEEGSNRE
-140 LNDLVQS
+140 L
-147 EQAAR
+147 AA
-152 KEADIDERMH
+152 
-162 KLGYTDAEIEEIRT
+162 
-176 RRREYQQSV
+176 
-185 PFGYDITHRIASS
+185 
-198 VEGIASQAAGAA
+198 
-210 FMAPETLRQ
+210 
-219 ALYNFADRQRL
+219 
-230 NTGDESHDEL
+230 
-240 LKAVERVRNSNGMY
+240 AVERMEDSGGQY
-254 TLDELARNN
+254 SLADLAANN
-263 DRGWTAADIAAAE
+263 DRGWTMEQIEDAAARLADRGLLDKAYSVNRRAGKSVAGIGQE
-276 AELDGAAAPVDM
+276 AAGAAAMALPVAAQAVEDVLYGTETRPEEIDGLAGDLYRWG
-288 SGPGGR
+288 SNV
-294 LYQRGEEALQ
+294 YQRGGENLQ
-304 EARLGLS
+304 ESRLGLS
-311 DLQELAYGAAE
+311 DLEELAYGAAE
-322 SAGENIALGLVS
+322 SAGENIALGLIN
-334 PGLLLGEQALR
+334 PGLLLAEQTAR
-345 SAGGGIADS
+345 SAGGGIADM
-354 AAAGQSAG
+354 AAAGRSAG
-362 QSLLSGLG
+362 AAALSGLG
-370 HGAVSAGIEQIG
+370 HGAISAGIEQIG

-387 RNMGRATGMS
+387 RNMGMRTGMS
-397 RVTDDIL
+397 RAADSIL
-404 DRIAALPGMDRLTPT
+404 DRIAALPGLDRLAPA
-419 VAGIVA
+419 VAGTVA

-433 EFVQTYADTA
+433 EFVQSYADTA
-443 VDALLGRE
+443 LDTLLGAPD
-451 TPGLLSREL
+451 TPGLLSGEL
-460 LGEAAQSALGGAVGG
+460 LAEAAQSALGGAAGG

-522 QAAAGAAQAQQERQA
+522 QAAAGAAQTQRERQA

-543 TAPEAAAE
+543 TAPEAVTE
-551 SATTAPQQRTVDPQL
+551 SATTNPQQRAVDPRL
-566 AELAAQS
+566 AELATQS

-587 PQAENAESLTGNAET
+587 PQAENAETLTENAESLTENAET
-602 LTGSAETLT
+602 LTENAESLTENAETLT
-611 AQDQRRAVRQ
+611 AQDQRQAVRQ

-713 GQMDGIEAAGY
+713 GQIDGIEAAGY

-787 FGAEAGAD
+787 FGTQADAD
-795 TFGTVLHESVHQYN
+795 TFGTILHESVHQYN

-876 TFARWVEHQRALAEQ
+876 AFARWVEHQRALAEQ

-896 STIAKVMDHVREM
+896 STIAKVMDRVREM

-932 AQALAESQKRALEE
+932 AKALAESQKRAMEE

-967 QTENVNKSEES
+967 QTENVNESEES

-993 ASSQQNAASERRYQF
+993 ASFKQNVASEGENVASERRYQL
-1008 PDKDHVV
+1008 PEESDEE
-1015 VPGNGNPYMNNKSYR
+1015 R
-1030 SVSSGKNPISAYT
+1030 VSRRLANLNAELDDLHRQRRTLREEREAWEESEDVQKLNAEKEAARKHGLFSAEYKAFKQTPQYQAWLESEETFNARAAELKKQIGEVQERVREVQDQLKAISAKN
-1043 GYAMFADNANAIA
+1043 DNERVAY
-1056 DVYGEDMYMVDHKNL
+1056 DE
-1071 VDIDDFKVK
+1071 
-1080 IAQAWDDAAENGTLP
+1080 AAERNGGKAAYRRTLAVERFGTTEQFERAGYILPDGQMLDFAQNDSTRDTDHREIIDVFGPSEVRTGTEALNAFLADGNVRVMAEAPGIDVPAEVRPSTEQLERIREMAETIGAERRSFTLDFSAPDGKAVASKTYRGRINADRIVREIREYYQTGTLP
-1095 AELDVISYEYD
+1095 EESSL
-1106 GEAVAQ
+1106 AQ
-1112 DFDPPDIVD
+1112 F
-1121 GAGAWDNPDIAAW
+1121 
-1134 AFDAGIFEDVAGVKT
+1134 
-1149 RDGAVVWDPDVII
+1149 
-1162 RVNKDAE
+1162 
-1169 VWGAESGESTTGGR
+1169 
-1183 RYQLPEDTG
+1183 RYQ
-1192 IRTVNYSD
+1192 
-1200 YVDTSQENQDIAERE
+1200 
-1215 GLGEFG
+1215 
-1221 KSSPNGELKTAILYH
+1221 
-1236 GSYADFDRF
+1236 
-1245 DFEAGR
+1245 
-1251 AARKN
+1251 
-1256 GSVDRHGE
+1256 
-1264 GFYFTENPDWAR
+1264 
-1276 NYGDNVYKVEVK
+1276 
-1288 YSTDNRTAK
+1288 
-1297 RTGREKDF
+1297 
-1305 TRTSSGYWVIPSNK
+1305 
-1319 ADNIRILS
+1319 
-1327 KADASEASIDD
+1327 
-1338 AAKRYHLPVDEG
+1338 LPVDEG

-1358 AAWENVDR
+1358 AAWENTDR
-1366 AGLLE
+1366 VGLAEYISELYQSGE
-1371 ALQAAYEE
+1371 MR
-1379 KETHRVPEET
+1379 RVPVE
-1389 IDRIAR
+1389 RVQQLAR
-1395 RIVSG
+1395 RILS
-1400 EDSRADVKVV
+1400 DSASKANEITVAK
-1410 REQLVGLLNY
+1410 QLDGLMQY
-1420 AASGQADWDA
+1420 MASGQTDFETAFG
-1430 VVAAAEGIAD
+1430 AAEGIAD
-1440 EVMKKSGHMDRS
+1440 GILQKSTRRDSS

-1464 VKVKRGGTEYNELV
+1464 VHMERGGPEYQEMV
-1478 YRYGSYAAAKREMA
+1478 YQYGSYALAQKELGRNGIKLTTAKDSS
-1492 RFGITLN
+1492 
-1499 TNEKNVARGIDQVY
+1499 ARGIDQLY
-1513 QELAGDYPGLFSA
+1513 QELSNEYPGLFPSEITGPA
-1526 ELTDPMEQLD
+1526 DQLD

-1542 QAIKPAYQNSY
+1542 QSIRPQIKNNF
-1553 GESYEEARADLAMR
+1553 GESYEEARADLAMQ
-1567 IIGSAVAEG
+1567 IIGAAVGEG
-1576 VTDTGVAGMLR
+1576 VTDQGVAGMLR
-1587 QRIDENLNAHRAG
+1587 QRIDENLNLHRSG
-1600 VQRRVVNALN
+1600 IQRRVVNALN
-1610 EQERTA
+1610 EQEWEA
-1616 RDDAFRQMQRVVS
+1616 RNEGFAQAQRIVR

-1636 RRLEAERE
+1636 QRLERERA
-1644 AWAKTSDQMR
+1644 AWANTSNAMQ
-1654 TAMARSRD
+1654 TAMARSRNI
-1662 TAQRAR
+1662 ARRAR
-1668 DARNADNIRRQIAA
+1668 DARNKDNVRRVIAS
-1682 NRTKLN
+1682 NLTKLN

-1694 SDQYHIPPK
+1694 SDQYHVPPK
-1703 LMQDALQ
+1703 LLQDTIQ
-1710 VAELANNAT
+1710 VAELANRAT
-1719 YNEDTVTKLQA
+1719 YNKETLNKLYALKDQLETQA
-1730 LRSQLAEQAAANEG
+1730 KASDG
-1744 ADSIAA
+1744 VDSIAA
-1750 DWNSSGISEMLGSL
+1750 DWENSGISQMLANL
-1764 ASSMQRT
+1764 TTSMERQQ
-1771 SRRNAR
+1771 SAR
-1777 LDEQADAQA
+1777 LAEQADAQT
-1786 RRLERGLN
+1786 RRAERGLETM
-1794 QLYDMQSEYEN
+1794 YEMQSDYMAGLEMET
-1805 ADFSSRRIDRFT
+1805 FSLDDLI
-1817 VDELATLRDIT
+1817 ALRDLT

-1839 KLLATQ
+1839 KLVATR
-1845 TAQSAAEF
+1845 TAQSASEF
-1853 ASVARQEVE
+1853 GDLAKQEVE
-1862 GSPSRLKDKNGKG
+1862 SSPSRLKDSSG
-1875 GSIKERLLEF
+1875 RLAEL
-1885 YNKYRANVYNAERI
+1885 YNKYRANVYNAERF

-1910 AMEALG
+1910 AMETLG
-1916 KSLAAGEAKQT
+1916 KALAAGEARQT
-1927 AIREKGMQQFRDVLE
+1927 EIREKGMQQFRDVLE
-1942 GKENRKLLRRFAGQD
+1942 GKENQKLLRRFAGQD
-1957 AELIDVGFSTKINRA
+1957 AELIDVGLSTKINRA

-1981 QNAQNREH
+1981 QNAQNRDH

-1999 MKEYARGHIEKA
+1999 MKEYTRGHIEKA

-2016 VERITE
+2016 VERITA
-2022 GTISAIEKELTTGEM
+2022 GTIDAIEKELTTGEM
-2037 ADYCQKWIT
+2037 ADYCQKWIA
-2046 DLKELLNNYTKNVIN
+2046 DLKELLNNYTKGVIN

-2072 AGVGDYYPIAVDR
+2072 AKVEEYYPLAVDR

-2095 VYNGTI
+2095 VHNGTI
-2101 EGRGFLKS
+2101 EGRGFLKE
-2109 RQEHSKAPLLLEE
+2109 RREHSTAPVLLEE
-2122 ASGVM
+2122 ASSVM
-2127 ARTLAD
+2127 GRTLSD
-2133 AAAYGGLAPAIRD
+2133 AAAYAGLAPAIRD

-2153 NRNEQGSLRAAVRKN
+2153 NRSEQGSLRAAVRKS
-2168 FGSDGVNFVENY
+2168 FGDDGVNFVENY
-2180 IADLQQRPRTRK
+2180 IADLQQQPRTRK

-2211 LNPGVALGQV
+2211 LNPGVALGQI

-2251 ERIRKEMMDH
+2251 ENIRKEMMDH

-2390 VASAVEDVRAQAAY
+2390 VASAVENVRAQAAY
-2404 EEEYAQ
+2404 EEEYAR

-2435 KAAAWTTLR
+2435 KAAAWTALR

-2498 LMGNVYGLS
+2498 LMSNVYGLS

-2554 TKVRDRLID
+2554 AKVRDRLID

-2592 ISTAANSDGL
+2592 ISTAATSDGL

-2610 PPSSTSQYDRLYT
+2610 PSSSASQYDRLYT

-2656 KAGDGKLLT
+2656 KAGDSKLLT

-2679 DAAAAR
+2679 DAADAR
-2685 VAGNEAQQRQIRQE
+2685 VAGNEAQQRQIRQQ

-2705 GALGI
+2705 DAMGI

-2723 LINKVDGAITDEV
+2723 VINKVDGAITDEV

-2778 SNIKNAVQGVYKDEY
+2778 SNIKSAVQGVYKDEY
-2793 IYGDKSTR
+2793 IYGDESTR
-2801 QRIERQ
+2801 RRIERQ
-2807 LLQLKDANGEPYFD
+2807 LLQLKDANGEPYFTKTRD
-2821 ESELQGWVTDWELQ
+2821 QDDFVDWVTDWTLH

-2850 TRNKAAAKEQIDRY
+2850 TGNKAAAKEQIDRY

>member
-1 MLTKEEISKRGKKI
+1 MPYTSSDIAKI
-15 RQEWEKQ
+15 RK
-22 NRTAVQT
+22 RR
-29 GAWEETSG
+29 EEQQSTSG
-37 GRLSREEVASWGERI
+37 GMNGGKWQAADVAKIRRESA
-52 RQEWEKP
+52 
-59 AARATSARQTRREEE
+59 AAREGGRDQQLELDKELYTRRTGRPAEWAEPRRTATSARQNE
-74 DDEPGGLLGQLG
+74 EPGGLLD
-86 SLLQHSTEL
+86 SLMGMMQRSTEL
-95 QNRTAYRNEEIRQ
+95 QNQTAYRNQEIEKEGGKLAGRLAAQVLDTTPREGSLADRMERNARGIMDEQ
-108 EAEEVLGRPARENEA
+108 ESRWREYNE
-123 RYNAYNQW
+123 W
-131 LEEDDNRQR
+131 LEEGSNRE
-140 LNDLVQS
+140 L
-147 EQAAR
+147 AA
-152 KEADIDERMH
+152 
-162 KLGYTDAEIEEIRT
+162 
-176 RRREYQQSV
+176 
-185 PFGYDITHRIASS
+185 
-198 VEGIASQAAGAA
+198 
-210 FMAPETLRQ
+210 
-219 ALYNFADRQRL
+219 
-230 NTGDESHDEL
+230 
-240 LKAVERVRNSNGMY
+240 AVERMEDSGGQY
-254 TLDELARNN
+254 SLADLAANN
-263 DRGWTAADIAAAE
+263 DRGWTMEQIEDAAARLADRGLLDKAYSVNRRAGKSVAGIGQE
-276 AELDGAAAPVDM
+276 AAGAAAMALPVAAQAVEDVLYGTETRPEEIDGLAGDLYRWG
-288 SGPGGR
+288 SNV
-294 LYQRGEEALQ
+294 YQRGGENLQ
-304 EARLGLS
+304 ESRLGLS
-311 DLQELAYGAAE
+311 DLEELAYGAAE
-322 SAGENIALGLVS
+322 SAGENIALGLIN
-334 PGLLLGEQALR
+334 PGLLLAEQTAR
-345 SAGGGIADS
+345 SAGGGIADM
-354 AAAGQSAG
+354 AAAGRSAG
-362 QSLLSGLG
+362 AAALSGLG
-370 HGAVSAGIEQIG
+370 HGAISAGIEQIG

-387 RNMGRATGMS
+387 RNMGMRTGMS
-397 RVTDDIL
+397 RAADSIL
-404 DRIAALPGMDRLTPT
+404 DRIAALPGLDRLAPA
-419 VAGIVA
+419 VAGTVA

-433 EFVQTYADTA
+433 EFVQSYADTA
-443 VDALLGRE
+443 LDTLLGAPD
-451 TPGLLSREL
+451 TPGLLSGEL
-460 LGEAAQSALGGAVGG
+460 LAEAAQSALGGAAGG
-475 GLIGGISS
+475 ALIGGIST
-483 GIGAVQDVRQGRIA
+483 GIGAAQDVRQGRIA

-522 QAAAGAAQAQQERQA
+522 QAATGAAQAQQERQA

-543 TAPEAAAE
+543 AAPEAVTE
-551 SATTAPQQRTVDPQL
+551 SATTNPQQRAVDPRL

-587 PQAENAESLTGNAET
+587 PQAENAE
-602 LTGSAETLT
+602 TLT
-611 AQDQRRAVRQ
+611 AQYQRQAVRQ

-734 AGQVQY
+734 AGRVQY

-787 FGAEAGAD
+787 FGAEAGTD
-795 TFGTVLHESVHQYN
+795 TFGTILHESVHQYN

-896 STIAKVMDHVREM
+896 STIAKMMDRVREM

-988 SQQNV
+988 SQQNA
-993 ASSQQNAASERRYQF
+993 ASSQQNVASEGENVASERRYQL
-1008 PDKDHVV
+1008 PEESDEE
-1015 VPGNGNPYMNNKSYR
+1015 R
-1030 SVSSGKNPISAYT
+1030 VSRRLANLNAELDDLHRQRRTLREEREAWEESEDVQKLNAEKEAARKHGLFSAEYKAFKQTPQYQAWLESEETFNARAAELKKQIGEVQERVREVQDQLKAISAKN
-1043 GYAMFADNANAIA
+1043 DNERVAY
-1056 DVYGEDMYMVDHKNL
+1056 DE
-1071 VDIDDFKVK
+1071 
-1080 IAQAWDDAAENGTLP
+1080 AAERNGGKAIYRRTLAVERFGTTEQFERAGYILPDGQMLDFAQNNSTRDTDHREIIDVFGPSEVRTGTEALNAFLADGNIRVMAEAPGIDVPAEVRPSAEQLERIREMAETIGAERRGFTLDFSAPDGKAVASKTYRGRINADRIVREIREYYQTGTLP
-1095 AELDVISYEYD
+1095 EESSL
-1106 GEAVAQ
+1106 AQ
-1112 DFDPPDIVD
+1112 F
-1121 GAGAWDNPDIAAW
+1121 
-1134 AFDAGIFEDVAGVKT
+1134 
-1149 RDGAVVWDPDVII
+1149 
-1162 RVNKDAE
+1162 
-1169 VWGAESGESTTGGR
+1169 
-1183 RYQLPEDTG
+1183 RYQ
-1192 IRTVNYSD
+1192 
-1200 YVDTSQENQDIAERE
+1200 
-1215 GLGEFG
+1215 
-1221 KSSPNGELKTAILYH
+1221 
-1236 GSYADFDRF
+1236 
-1245 DFEAGR
+1245 
-1251 AARKN
+1251 
-1256 GSVDRHGE
+1256 
-1264 GFYFTENPDWAR
+1264 
-1276 NYGDNVYKVEVK
+1276 
-1288 YSTDNRTAK
+1288 
-1297 RTGREKDF
+1297 
-1305 TRTSSGYWVIPSNK
+1305 
-1319 ADNIRILS
+1319 
-1327 KADASEASIDD
+1327 
-1338 AAKRYHLPVDEG
+1338 LPVDEG

-1567 IIGSAVAEG
+1567 IVGSAVAEG

-1600 VQRRVVNALN
+1600 IQRRVVNALN
-1610 EQERTA
+1610 EQA
-1616 RDDAFRQMQRVVS
+1616 REARNEGFAQAQRIVR

-1636 RRLEAERE
+1636 KRLEAERK
-1644 AWAKTSDQMR
+1644 AWVNTSNAMQE
-1654 TAMARSRD
+1654 AMARSRN

-1668 DARNADNIRRQIAA
+1668 DARNKDNVRRAIAA
-1682 NRTKLN
+1682 NMKTLN
-1688 RMLLHP
+1688 RMVFHPNRQNHLSKKLLP
-1694 SDQYHIPPK
+1694 
-1703 LMQDALQ
+1703 DAVRMIEMLNS
-1710 VAELANNAT
+1710 VTGSADNLTKADGLLAQLNREAKADNGVGGIAT
-1719 YNEDTVTKLQA
+1719 
-1730 LRSQLAEQAAANEG
+1730 
-1744 ADSIAA
+1744 
-1750 DWNSSGISEMLGSL
+1750 DWENSGIFNMMDGLLGDIRER
-1764 ASSMQRT
+1764 Q
-1771 SRRNAR
+1771 AR
-1777 LDEQADAQA
+1777 MEARAEGHA
-1786 RRLERGLN
+1786 RRLEKSQAEWYDANTEFESLYEEYQGAPRRGSQQVHRMTGLT
-1794 QLYDMQSEYEN
+1794 L
-1805 ADFSSRRIDRFT
+1805 
-1817 VDELATLRDIT
+1817 DEMVELRDIS
-1828 SAMVTVIQNSN
+1828 SALITLTRNQN
-1839 KLLATQ
+1839 KLLAVQTQ
-1845 TAQSAAEF
+1845 QAASEIGAQAK
-1853 ASVARQEVE
+1853 REVE
-1862 GSPSRLKDKNGKG
+1862 ENPFKLKDNSGKLAEL
-1875 GSIKERLLEF
+1875 K
-1885 YNKYRANVYNAERI
+1885 KTWDANVYNAERM
-1899 FNMLGG
+1899 FEALGG
-1905 HRHGG
+1905 YQHEGG

-1916 KSLAAGEAKQT
+1916 KALADGEAKKN
-1927 AIREKGMQQFRDVLE
+1927 AIIQKGVQMLGNVLE
-1942 GKENRKLLRRFAGQD
+1942 GEENRKKLR
-1957 AELIDVGFSTKINRA
+1957 GFSGVDAPLYDFGLRYVDTGEAAKINLA
-1972 QMVSLYMHL
+1972 QAASLYKNL
-1981 QNAQNREH
+1981 QNMQNMYH
-1989 VLKGGVVIPD
+1989 VTNGGVVIPN
-1999 MKEYARGHIEKA
+1999 MKDYTAGKMKRAFRLKRLAKMENPSETIRKLQEVLSKDEYFKNWIDDSGQILNVYTKGVINGVSVQMGGYEKA
-2011 YRTNR
+2011 KVN
-2016 VERITE
+2016 
-2022 GTISAIEKELTTGEM
+2022 
-2037 ADYCQKWIT
+2037 DYF
-2046 DLKELLNNYTKNVIN
+2046 
-2061 ETSRRLSGYDK
+2061 
-2072 AGVGDYYPIAVDR
+2072 PIATDP
-2085 DVLQKEIEGV
+2085 DALEHQNTGT

-2101 EGRGFLKS
+2101 EGRGFLKERRNRS
-2109 RQEHSKAPLLLEE
+2109 ATPVLLEE
-2122 ASGVM
+2122 IDRVVM
-2127 ARTLAD
+2127 RSLSD
-2133 AAAYGGLAPAIRD
+2133 AAAYGGLAMPVRD
-2146 ANKIWNA
+2146 ANKILNA
-2153 NRNEQGSLRAAVRKN
+2153 NIYEGGSLMKAIKDN
-2168 FGSDGVNFVENY
+2168 FGEDAVKFIDEY
-2180 IADLQQRPRTRK
+2180 LADLQGQPRTRK
-2192 NIFDFLS
+2192 SMFEFLD
-2199 GMRGNY
+2199 GLRGNY

-2211 LNPGVALGQV
+2211 LNLSTIAGQV
-2221 SGVAAAASDLG
+2221 SGVPAMASELG
-2232 WKATWDAYREML
+2232 YGSMGRAWKEMPHILADKKLRENL
-2244 PNSAEHK
+2244 
-2251 ERIRKEMMDH
+2251 RKEMTEH

-2267 ATLSD
+2267 STLST
-2272 GPTAELN
+2272 GATAEL
-2279 AVRQRSGAVQ
+2279 AELRKKRGAVSWLAEHTPG
-2289 RVLERIPGTGWLENM
+2289 VNALEWMDEGTRLVGWLGAK
-2304 DMKTRMALWE
+2304 D
-2314 GSKYYVDHHLE
+2314 YVDHNLAE
-2325 EFGLPADA
+2325 YGLTEADVQ
-2333 HGSDAWWGAVVSK
+2333 GEKRSDAWWNAVVSK
-2346 MTEVNDRTQPNYTIS
+2346 MTEVNNRTQPNYTVS
-2361 QQSALQRDPS
+2361 QMAAIQRNPN
-2371 QLVKMLTMFRSQGF
+2371 QLAKILTMFRSQTF
-2385 QNYGL
+2385 QNYGI
-2390 VASAVEDVRAQAAY
+2390 VVSAINDVRAQLAY
-2404 EEEYAQ
+2404 IKDYTKKLEAQ
-2410 RAADTTL
+2410 NLSA
-2417 GEEERQQ
+2417 EERQRLQ
-2424 AQADLE
+2424 SSLE
-2430 RVQRD
+2430 RVQKNKRT
-2435 KAAAWTTLR
+2435 A
-2444 RAASGQVVS
+2444 
-2453 AAIFV
+2453 
-2458 AAKMLV
+2458 LV
-2464 DDWLLHRYD
+2464 RL
-2473 REKDEEGQITP
+2473 
-2484 ASVAGR
+2484 GR
-2490 AAGMIAEN
+2490 AAGSQSLSTLVFIAAGILVKDLFFHKYDRWKDENEEITPQSAASYAFMQWLTNMIEIIPFADTVTSLAANAVSGGQNDPISLSGIDSIGDASLDVYRFITAIQNEDRESGDEAEREAYWQN
-2498 LMGNVYGLS
+2498 FYKRAWDASG
-2507 EVWNT
+2507 
-2512 VANLFGGGEEEPVSL
+2512 SL
-2527 TGVDAISDLSG
+2527 LVLAGVPWGQVQRVLEAGYEWWSDLA
-2538 DLLRLH
+2538 
-2544 NAVTE
+2544 AV
-2549 DELDP
+2549 
-2554 TKVRDRLID
+2554 K
-2563 LAGSVGNLTGV
+2563 
-2574 PVARLTRIVEGLT
+2574 
-2587 GWIGD
+2587 
-2592 ISTAANSDGL
+2592 NSDGL

-2610 PPSSTSQYDRLYT
+2610 PSSSASQYDRLYT

-2631 EDAAAALK
+2631 EEAAAALK

-2656 KAGDGKLLT
+2656 KAGDSKLLT

-2685 VAGNEAQQRQIRQE
+2685 VAGNEAQQRQIRQQ

-2705 GALGI
+2705 DAMGI

-2723 LINKVDGAITDEV
+2723 VINKVDGAITDEV

-2778 SNIKNAVQGVYKDEY
+2778 SNIKSAVQGVYKDEY
-2793 IYGDKSTR
+2793 IYGDESTR

-2807 LLQLKDANGEPYFD
+2807 LLQLKDANGEPYFTKTRD
-2821 ESELQGWVTDWELQ
+2821 QDDFADWVTDWELQ

-2850 TRNKAAAKEQIDRY
+2850 TGNKAAAKEQIDRY

-2908 GEKIVTV
+2908 GEKIITV

-2933 R
+2933 Q

>member
-1 MLTKEEISKRGKKI
+1 MPYTSSDIAKI
-15 RQEWEKQ
+15 RK
-22 NRTAVQT
+22 RR
-29 GAWEETSG
+29 EEQQSTSG
-37 GRLSREEVASWGERI
+37 GMNGGKWQAADVAKIRRESA
-52 RQEWEKP
+52 
-59 AARATSARQTRREEE
+59 AAREGGRDQQLELDKELYTRRTGRPAEWAEPRRTATSARQNE
-74 DDEPGGLLGQLG
+74 EPGGLLD
-86 SLLQHSTEL
+86 SLMGMMQRSTEL
-95 QNRTAYRNEEIRQ
+95 QNQTAYRNQEIEKEGGKLAGRLAAQVLDTTPREGSLADRMERNARGIMDEQ
-108 EAEEVLGRPARENEA
+108 ESRWREYNE
-123 RYNAYNQW
+123 W
-131 LEEDDNRQR
+131 LEEGSNRE
-140 LNDLVQS
+140 L
-147 EQAAR
+147 AA
-152 KEADIDERMH
+152 
-162 KLGYTDAEIEEIRT
+162 
-176 RRREYQQSV
+176 
-185 PFGYDITHRIASS
+185 
-198 VEGIASQAAGAA
+198 
-210 FMAPETLRQ
+210 
-219 ALYNFADRQRL
+219 
-230 NTGDESHDEL
+230 
-240 LKAVERVRNSNGMY
+240 AVERMEDSGGQY
-254 TLDELARNN
+254 SLADLAANN
-263 DRGWTAADIAAAE
+263 DRGWTMEQIEDAAARLADRGLLDKAYSVNRRAGKSVAGIGQE
-276 AELDGAAAPVDM
+276 AAGAAAMALPVAAQAVEDVLYGTETRPEEIDGLAGDLYRWG
-288 SGPGGR
+288 SNV
-294 LYQRGEEALQ
+294 YQRGGENLQ
-304 EARLGLS
+304 ESRLGLS
-311 DLQELAYGAAE
+311 DLEELAYGAAE
-322 SAGENIALGLVS
+322 SAGENIALGLIN
-334 PGLLLGEQALR
+334 PGLLLAEQTAR
-345 SAGGGIADS
+345 SAGGGIADM
-354 AAAGQSAG
+354 AAAGRSAG
-362 QSLLSGLG
+362 AAALSGLG
-370 HGAVSAGIEQIG
+370 HGAISAGIEQIG

-387 RNMGRATGMS
+387 RNMGMRTGMS
-397 RVTDDIL
+397 RAADSIL
-404 DRIAALPGMDRLTPT
+404 DRIAALPGLDRLAPA
-419 VAGIVA
+419 VAGTVA

-433 EFVQTYADTA
+433 EFVQSYADTA
-443 VDALLGRE
+443 LDTLLGAPD
-451 TPGLLSREL
+451 TPGLLSGEL
-460 LGEAAQSALGGAVGG
+460 LAEAAQSALGGAAGG
-475 GLIGGISS
+475 ALIGGIST
-483 GIGAVQDVRQGRIA
+483 GIGAAQDVRQGRIA

-522 QAAAGAAQAQQERQA
+522 QAATGAAQAQQERQA

-543 TAPEAAAE
+543 AAPEAVTE
-551 SATTAPQQRTVDPQL
+551 SATTNPQQRAVDPRL

-587 PQAENAESLTGNAET
+587 PQAENAE
-602 LTGSAETLT
+602 TLT
-611 AQDQRRAVRQ
+611 AQYQRQAVRQ

-734 AGQVQY
+734 AGRVQY

-787 FGAEAGAD
+787 FGAEAGTD
-795 TFGTVLHESVHQYN
+795 TFGTILHESVHQYN

-896 STIAKVMDHVREM
+896 STIAKMMDRVREM

-988 SQQNV
+988 SQQNA
-993 ASSQQNAASERRYQF
+993 ASSQQNVASEGENVASERRYQL
-1008 PDKDHVV
+1008 PEESDEERVSRRLANLNAELDDLHRQRRTLREEREAWE
-1015 VPGNGNPYMNNKSYR
+1015 KSEDVQKLNAEKEAAR
-1030 SVSSGKNPISAYT
+1030 KHGLFSAEYKAFQQT
-1043 GYAMFADNANAIA
+1043 HQYQSWVENRKALNARATELEKRMGEVQ
-1056 DVYGEDMYMVDHKNL
+1056 DRVREVYGQLKSIRSAKNN
-1071 VDIDDFKVK
+1071 DARASYDE
-1080 IAQAWDDAAENGTLP
+1080 AAERNGGKAIYRRTLAVERFGTTEQFERAGYILPDGQMLDFAQNDSTRDTDHREIIDVFGPSEVRTGTEALNAFLADGNIRVMAEAPGIDVPAEVRPSAEQLERIREMAETIGAERRGFTLDFSAPDGKAVASKTYRGRINADRIVREIREYYQTGTLP
-1095 AELDVISYEYD
+1095 EESSL
-1106 GEAVAQ
+1106 AQ
-1112 DFDPPDIVD
+1112 F
-1121 GAGAWDNPDIAAW
+1121 
-1134 AFDAGIFEDVAGVKT
+1134 
-1149 RDGAVVWDPDVII
+1149 
-1162 RVNKDAE
+1162 
-1169 VWGAESGESTTGGR
+1169 
-1183 RYQLPEDTG
+1183 RYQ
-1192 IRTVNYSD
+1192 
-1200 YVDTSQENQDIAERE
+1200 
-1215 GLGEFG
+1215 
-1221 KSSPNGELKTAILYH
+1221 
-1236 GSYADFDRF
+1236 
-1245 DFEAGR
+1245 
-1251 AARKN
+1251 
-1256 GSVDRHGE
+1256 
-1264 GFYFTENPDWAR
+1264 
-1276 NYGDNVYKVEVK
+1276 
-1288 YSTDNRTAK
+1288 
-1297 RTGREKDF
+1297 
-1305 TRTSSGYWVIPSNK
+1305 
-1319 ADNIRILS
+1319 
-1327 KADASEASIDD
+1327 
-1338 AAKRYHLPVDEG
+1338 LPVDEG

-1567 IIGSAVAEG
+1567 IVGSAVAEG

-1600 VQRRVVNALN
+1600 IQRRVVNALN
-1610 EQERTA
+1610 EQA
-1616 RDDAFRQMQRVVS
+1616 REARNEGFAQAQRIVR

-1636 RRLEAERE
+1636 KRLEAERK
-1644 AWAKTSDQMR
+1644 AWVNTSNAMQE
-1654 TAMARSRD
+1654 AMARSRN

-1668 DARNADNIRRQIAA
+1668 DARNKDNVRRAIAA
-1682 NRTKLN
+1682 NMKTLN
-1688 RMLLHP
+1688 RMVFHPNRQNHLSKKLLP
-1694 SDQYHIPPK
+1694 
-1703 LMQDALQ
+1703 DAVRMIEMLNS
-1710 VAELANNAT
+1710 VTGSADNLTKADGLLAQLNREAKADNGVGGIAT
-1719 YNEDTVTKLQA
+1719 
-1730 LRSQLAEQAAANEG
+1730 
-1744 ADSIAA
+1744 
-1750 DWNSSGISEMLGSL
+1750 DWENSGIFNMMDGLLGDIRER
-1764 ASSMQRT
+1764 Q
-1771 SRRNAR
+1771 AR
-1777 LDEQADAQA
+1777 MEARAEGHA
-1786 RRLERGLN
+1786 RRLEKSQAEWYDANTEFESLYEEYQGAPRRGSQQVHRMTGLT
-1794 QLYDMQSEYEN
+1794 L
-1805 ADFSSRRIDRFT
+1805 
-1817 VDELATLRDIT
+1817 DEMVELRDIS
-1828 SAMVTVIQNSN
+1828 SALITLTRNQN
-1839 KLLATQ
+1839 KLLAVQTQ
-1845 TAQSAAEF
+1845 QAASEIGAQAK
-1853 ASVARQEVE
+1853 REVE
-1862 GSPSRLKDKNGKG
+1862 ENPFKLKDNSGKLAEL
-1875 GSIKERLLEF
+1875 K
-1885 YNKYRANVYNAERI
+1885 KTWDANVYNAERM
-1899 FNMLGG
+1899 FEALGG
-1905 HRHGG
+1905 YQHEGG

-1916 KSLAAGEAKQT
+1916 KALADGEAKKN
-1927 AIREKGMQQFRDVLE
+1927 AIIQKGVQMLGNVLE
-1942 GKENRKLLRRFAGQD
+1942 GEENRKKLR
-1957 AELIDVGFSTKINRA
+1957 GFSGVDAPLYDFGLRYVDTGEAAKINLA
-1972 QMVSLYMHL
+1972 QAASLYKNL
-1981 QNAQNREH
+1981 QNMQNMYH
-1989 VLKGGVVIPD
+1989 VTNGGVVIPN
-1999 MKEYARGHIEKA
+1999 MKDYTAGKMKRAFRLKRLAKMENPSETIRKLQEVLSKDEYFKNWIDDSGQILNVYTKGVINGVSVQMGGYEKA
-2011 YRTNR
+2011 KVN
-2016 VERITE
+2016 
-2022 GTISAIEKELTTGEM
+2022 
-2037 ADYCQKWIT
+2037 DYF
-2046 DLKELLNNYTKNVIN
+2046 
-2061 ETSRRLSGYDK
+2061 
-2072 AGVGDYYPIAVDR
+2072 PIATDP
-2085 DVLQKEIEGV
+2085 DALEHQNTGT

-2101 EGRGFLKS
+2101 EGRGFLKERRNRS
-2109 RQEHSKAPLLLEE
+2109 ATPVLLEE
-2122 ASGVM
+2122 IDRVVM
-2127 ARTLAD
+2127 RSLSD
-2133 AAAYGGLAPAIRD
+2133 AAAYGGLAMPVRD
-2146 ANKIWNA
+2146 ANKILNA
-2153 NRNEQGSLRAAVRKN
+2153 NIYEGGSLMKAIKDN
-2168 FGSDGVNFVENY
+2168 FGEDAVKFIDEY
-2180 IADLQQRPRTRK
+2180 LADLQGQPRTRK
-2192 NIFDFLS
+2192 SMFEFLD
-2199 GMRGNY
+2199 GLRGNY

-2211 LNPGVALGQV
+2211 LNLSTIAGQV
-2221 SGVAAAASDLG
+2221 SGVPAMASELG
-2232 WKATWDAYREML
+2232 YGSMGRAWKEMPHILADKKLRENL
-2244 PNSAEHK
+2244 
-2251 ERIRKEMMDH
+2251 RKEMTEH

-2267 ATLSD
+2267 STLST
-2272 GPTAELN
+2272 GATAEL
-2279 AVRQRSGAVQ
+2279 AELRKKRGAVSWLAEHTPG
-2289 RVLERIPGTGWLENM
+2289 VNALEWMDEGTRLVGWLGAK
-2304 DMKTRMALWE
+2304 D
-2314 GSKYYVDHHLE
+2314 YVDHNLAE
-2325 EFGLPADA
+2325 YGLTEADVQ
-2333 HGSDAWWGAVVSK
+2333 GEKRSDAWWNAVVSK
-2346 MTEVNDRTQPNYTIS
+2346 MTEVNNRTQPNYTVS
-2361 QQSALQRDPS
+2361 QMAAIQRNPN
-2371 QLVKMLTMFRSQGF
+2371 QLAKILTMFRSQTF
-2385 QNYGL
+2385 QNYGI
-2390 VASAVEDVRAQAAY
+2390 VVSAINDVRAQLAY
-2404 EEEYAQ
+2404 IKDYTKKLEAQ
-2410 RAADTTL
+2410 NLSA
-2417 GEEERQQ
+2417 EERQRLQ
-2424 AQADLE
+2424 SSLE
-2430 RVQRD
+2430 RVQKNKRT
-2435 KAAAWTTLR
+2435 A
-2444 RAASGQVVS
+2444 
-2453 AAIFV
+2453 
-2458 AAKMLV
+2458 LV
-2464 DDWLLHRYD
+2464 RL
-2473 REKDEEGQITP
+2473 
-2484 ASVAGR
+2484 GR
-2490 AAGMIAEN
+2490 AAGSQSLSTLVFIAAGILVKDLFFHKYDRWKDENEEITPQSAASYAFMQWLTNMIEIIPFADTVTSLAANAVSGGQNDPISLSGIDSIGDASLDVYRFITAIQNEDRESGDEAEREAYWQN
-2498 LMGNVYGLS
+2498 FYKRAWDASG
-2507 EVWNT
+2507 
-2512 VANLFGGGEEEPVSL
+2512 SL
-2527 TGVDAISDLSG
+2527 LVLAGVPWGQVQRVLEAGYEWWSDLA
-2538 DLLRLH
+2538 
-2544 NAVTE
+2544 AV
-2549 DELDP
+2549 
-2554 TKVRDRLID
+2554 K
-2563 LAGSVGNLTGV
+2563 
-2574 PVARLTRIVEGLT
+2574 
-2587 GWIGD
+2587 
-2592 ISTAANSDGL
+2592 NSDGL

-2610 PPSSTSQYDRLYT
+2610 PSSSASQYDRLYT

-2631 EDAAAALK
+2631 EEAAAALK

-2656 KAGDGKLLT
+2656 KAGDSKLLT

-2685 VAGNEAQQRQIRQE
+2685 VAGNEAQQRQIRQQ

-2705 GALGI
+2705 DAMGI

-2723 LINKVDGAITDEV
+2723 VINKVDGAITDEV

-2778 SNIKNAVQGVYKDEY
+2778 SNIKSAVQGVYKDEY
-2793 IYGDKSTR
+2793 IYGDESTR

-2807 LLQLKDANGEPYFD
+2807 LLQLKDANGEPYFTKTRD
-2821 ESELQGWVTDWELQ
+2821 QDDFADWVTDWELQ

-2850 TRNKAAAKEQIDRY
+2850 TGNKAAAKEQIDRY

-2908 GEKIVTV
+2908 GEKIITV

-2933 R
+2933 Q

>member
-1 MLTKEEISKRGKKI
+1 MPYTSSDIAKI
-15 RQEWEKQ
+15 RK
-22 NRTAVQT
+22 RR
-29 GAWEETSG
+29 EEQQSTSG
-37 GRLSREEVASWGERI
+37 GMNGGKWQAADVAKIRRESA
-52 RQEWEKP
+52 
-59 AARATSARQTRREEE
+59 AAREGGRDQQLELDKELYTRRTGRPAEWAEPRRTATSARQNE
-74 DDEPGGLLGQLG
+74 EPGGLLD
-86 SLLQHSTEL
+86 SLMGMMQRSTEL
-95 QNRTAYRNEEIRQ
+95 QNQTAYRNQEIEKEGGKLAGRLAAQVLDTTPREGSLADRMERNARGIMDEQ
-108 EAEEVLGRPARENEA
+108 ESRWREYNE
-123 RYNAYNQW
+123 W
-131 LEEDDNRQR
+131 LEEGSNRE
-140 LNDLVQS
+140 L
-147 EQAAR
+147 AA
-152 KEADIDERMH
+152 
-162 KLGYTDAEIEEIRT
+162 
-176 RRREYQQSV
+176 
-185 PFGYDITHRIASS
+185 
-198 VEGIASQAAGAA
+198 
-210 FMAPETLRQ
+210 
-219 ALYNFADRQRL
+219 
-230 NTGDESHDEL
+230 
-240 LKAVERVRNSNGMY
+240 AVERMEDSGGQY
-254 TLDELARNN
+254 SLADLAANN
-263 DRGWTAADIAAAE
+263 DRGWTMEQIEDAAARLADRGLLDKAYSVNRRAGKSVAGIGQE
-276 AELDGAAAPVDM
+276 AAGAAAMALPVAAQAVEDVLYGTETRPEEIDGLAGDLYRWG
-288 SGPGGR
+288 SNV
-294 LYQRGEEALQ
+294 YQRGGENLQ
-304 EARLGLS
+304 ESRLGLS
-311 DLQELAYGAAE
+311 DLEELAYGAAE
-322 SAGENIALGLVS
+322 SAGENIALGLIN
-334 PGLLLGEQALR
+334 PGLLLAEQTAR
-345 SAGGGIADS
+345 SAGGGIADM
-354 AAAGQSAG
+354 AAAGRSAG
-362 QSLLSGLG
+362 AAALSGLG
-370 HGAVSAGIEQIG
+370 HGAISAGIEQIG

-387 RNMGRATGMS
+387 RNMGMRTGMS
-397 RVTDDIL
+397 RAADSIL
-404 DRIAALPGMDRLTPT
+404 DRIAALPGLDRLAPA
-419 VAGIVA
+419 VAGTVA

-433 EFVQTYADTA
+433 EFVQSYADTA
-443 VDALLGRE
+443 LDTLLGAPD
-451 TPGLLSREL
+451 TPGLLSGEL
-460 LGEAAQSALGGAVGG
+460 LAEAAQSALGGAAGG

-522 QAAAGAAQAQQERQA
+522 QAAAGAAQTQRERQA

-543 TAPEAAAE
+543 TAPEAVTE
-551 SATTAPQQRTVDPQL
+551 SATTNPQQRAVDPRL
-566 AELAAQS
+566 AELATQS

-587 PQAENAESLTGNAET
+587 PQAENAETLTENAESLTEN
-602 LTGSAETLT
+602 AETLT
-611 AQDQRRAVRQ
+611 AQDQRQAVRQ

-713 GQMDGIEAAGY
+713 GQIDGIEAAGY

-787 FGAEAGAD
+787 FGTQADAD
-795 TFGTVLHESVHQYN
+795 TFGTILHESVHQYN

-876 TFARWVEHQRALAEQ
+876 AFARWVEHQRALAEQ

-896 STIAKVMDHVREM
+896 STIAKVMDRVREM

-932 AQALAESQKRALEE
+932 AKALAESQKRALEE

-967 QTENVNKSEES
+967 QTENVNESEES

-993 ASSQQNAASERRYQF
+993 ASFKQNVASEGENVASERRYQL
-1008 PDKDHVV
+1008 PEESDEE
-1015 VPGNGNPYMNNKSYR
+1015 R
-1030 SVSSGKNPISAYT
+1030 VSRRLANLNAELDDLHRQRRTLREEREAWEESEDVQKLNAEKEAARKHGLFSAEYKAFKQTPQYQAWLESEETFNARAAELKKQIGEVQERVREVQDQLKAISAKN
-1043 GYAMFADNANAIA
+1043 DNERVAY
-1056 DVYGEDMYMVDHKNL
+1056 DE
-1071 VDIDDFKVK
+1071 
-1080 IAQAWDDAAENGTLP
+1080 AAERNGGKAAYRRTLAVERFGTTEQFERAGYILPDGQMLDFAQNDSTRDTDHREIIDVFGPSEVRTGTEALNAFLADGNVRVMAEAPGIDVPAEVRPSTEQLERIREMAETIGAERRSFTLDFSAPDGKAVASKTYRGRINADRIVREIREYYQTGTLP
-1095 AELDVISYEYD
+1095 EESSL
-1106 GEAVAQ
+1106 AQ
-1112 DFDPPDIVD
+1112 F
-1121 GAGAWDNPDIAAW
+1121 
-1134 AFDAGIFEDVAGVKT
+1134 
-1149 RDGAVVWDPDVII
+1149 
-1162 RVNKDAE
+1162 
-1169 VWGAESGESTTGGR
+1169 
-1183 RYQLPEDTG
+1183 RYQ
-1192 IRTVNYSD
+1192 
-1200 YVDTSQENQDIAERE
+1200 
-1215 GLGEFG
+1215 
-1221 KSSPNGELKTAILYH
+1221 
-1236 GSYADFDRF
+1236 
-1245 DFEAGR
+1245 
-1251 AARKN
+1251 
-1256 GSVDRHGE
+1256 
-1264 GFYFTENPDWAR
+1264 
-1276 NYGDNVYKVEVK
+1276 
-1288 YSTDNRTAK
+1288 
-1297 RTGREKDF
+1297 
-1305 TRTSSGYWVIPSNK
+1305 
-1319 ADNIRILS
+1319 
-1327 KADASEASIDD
+1327 
-1338 AAKRYHLPVDEG
+1338 LPVDEG

-1358 AAWENVDR
+1358 AAWENTDR
-1366 AGLLE
+1366 VGLAEYISELYQSGE
-1371 ALQAAYEE
+1371 MR
-1379 KETHRVPEET
+1379 RVPVE
-1389 IDRIAR
+1389 RVQQLAR
-1395 RIVSG
+1395 RILS
-1400 EDSRADVKVV
+1400 DSASKANEITVAK
-1410 REQLVGLLNY
+1410 QLDGLMQY
-1420 AASGQADWDA
+1420 MASGQTDFETAFG
-1430 VVAAAEGIAD
+1430 AAEGIAD
-1440 EVMKKSGHMDRS
+1440 GILQKSTRRDSS

-1464 VKVKRGGTEYNELV
+1464 VHMERGGPEYQEMV
-1478 YRYGSYAAAKREMA
+1478 YQYGSYALAQKELGRNGIKLTTAKDSS
-1492 RFGITLN
+1492 
-1499 TNEKNVARGIDQVY
+1499 ARGIDQLY
-1513 QELAGDYPGLFSA
+1513 QELSNEYPGLFPSEITGPA
-1526 ELTDPMEQLD
+1526 DQLD

-1542 QAIKPAYQNSY
+1542 QSIRPQIKNNF
-1553 GESYEEARADLAMR
+1553 GESYEEARADLAMQ
-1567 IIGSAVAEG
+1567 IIGAAVGEG
-1576 VTDTGVAGMLR
+1576 VTDQGVAGMLR
-1587 QRIDENLNAHRAG
+1587 QRIDENLNLHRSG
-1600 VQRRVVNALN
+1600 IQRRVVNALN
-1610 EQERTA
+1610 EQEWEA
-1616 RDDAFRQMQRVVS
+1616 RNEGFAQAQRIVR

-1636 RRLEAERE
+1636 QRLERERA
-1644 AWAKTSDQMR
+1644 AWANTSNAMQ
-1654 TAMARSRD
+1654 TAMARSRNI
-1662 TAQRAR
+1662 ARRAR
-1668 DARNADNIRRQIAA
+1668 DARNKDNVRRVIAS
-1682 NRTKLN
+1682 NLTKLN

-1694 SDQYHIPPK
+1694 SDQYHVPPK
-1703 LMQDALQ
+1703 LLQDTIQ
-1710 VAELANNAT
+1710 VAELANRAT
-1719 YNEDTVTKLQA
+1719 YNKETLNKLYALKDQLETQA
-1730 LRSQLAEQAAANEG
+1730 KASDG
-1744 ADSIAA
+1744 VDSIAA
-1750 DWNSSGISEMLGSL
+1750 DWENSGISKMLANL
-1764 ASSMQRT
+1764 TTSMERQQ
-1771 SRRNAR
+1771 SAR
-1777 LDEQADAQA
+1777 LAEQADAQT
-1786 RRLERGLN
+1786 RRAERGLETM
-1794 QLYDMQSEYEN
+1794 YEMQSDYMAGLEMET
-1805 ADFSSRRIDRFT
+1805 FSLDDLI
-1817 VDELATLRDIT
+1817 ALRDLT

-1839 KLLATQ
+1839 KLVATR
-1845 TAQSAAEF
+1845 TAQSASEF
-1853 ASVARQEVE
+1853 GDLAKQEVE
-1862 GSPSRLKDKNGKG
+1862 SSPSRLKDSSG
-1875 GSIKERLLEF
+1875 RLAEL
-1885 YNKYRANVYNAERI
+1885 YNKYRANVYNAERF

-1910 AMEALG
+1910 AMETLG
-1916 KSLAAGEAKQT
+1916 KALAAGEARQT
-1927 AIREKGMQQFRDVLE
+1927 EIREKGMQQFRDVLE
-1942 GKENRKLLRRFAGQD
+1942 GKENQKLLRRFAGQD
-1957 AELIDVGFSTKINRA
+1957 AELIDVGLSTKINRA

-1981 QNAQNREH
+1981 QNAQNRDH

-1999 MKEYARGHIEKA
+1999 MKEYTRGHIEKA

-2016 VERITE
+2016 VERITA
-2022 GTISAIEKELTTGEM
+2022 GTIDAIEKELTTGEM
-2037 ADYCQKWIT
+2037 ADYCQKWIA
-2046 DLKELLNNYTKNVIN
+2046 DLKELLNNYTKGVIN

-2072 AGVGDYYPIAVDR
+2072 AKVEEYYPLAVDR

-2095 VYNGTI
+2095 VHNGTI
-2101 EGRGFLKS
+2101 EGRGFLKE
-2109 RQEHSKAPLLLEE
+2109 RREHSTAPVLLEE
-2122 ASGVM
+2122 ASSVM
-2127 ARTLAD
+2127 GRTLSD
-2133 AAAYGGLAPAIRD
+2133 AAAYAGLAPAIRD

-2153 NRNEQGSLRAAVRKN
+2153 NRSEQGSLRAAVRKS
-2168 FGSDGVNFVENY
+2168 FGDDGVNFVENY
-2180 IADLQQRPRTRK
+2180 IADLQQQPRTRK

-2211 LNPGVALGQV
+2211 LNPGVALGQI

-2251 ERIRKEMMDH
+2251 ENIRKEMMDH

-2390 VASAVEDVRAQAAY
+2390 VASAVENVRAQAAY
-2404 EEEYAQ
+2404 EEEYAR

-2435 KAAAWTTLR
+2435 KAAAWTALR

-2498 LMGNVYGLS
+2498 LMSNVYGLS

-2554 TKVRDRLID
+2554 AKVRDRLID

-2592 ISTAANSDGL
+2592 ISTAATSDGL

-2610 PPSSTSQYDRLYT
+2610 PSSSASQYDRLYT

-2656 KAGDGKLLT
+2656 KAGDSKLLT

-2679 DAAAAR
+2679 DAADAR
-2685 VAGNEAQQRQIRQE
+2685 VAGNEAQQRQIRQQ

-2705 GALGI
+2705 DAMGI

-2723 LINKVDGAITDEV
+2723 VINKVDGAITDEV

-2778 SNIKNAVQGVYKDEY
+2778 SNIKSAVQGVYKDEY
-2793 IYGDKSTR
+2793 IYGDESTR
-2801 QRIERQ
+2801 RRIERQ
-2807 LLQLKDANGEPYFD
+2807 LLQLKDANGEPYFTKTRD
-2821 ESELQGWVTDWELQ
+2821 QDDFVDWVTDWTLQ

-2850 TRNKAAAKEQIDRY
+2850 TGNKAAAKEQIDRY